1 MTLKGFKSFAN
12 TVHMSL
18 EPGVT
23 CVVGPNGSGK
33 SNVVDALAWVMG
45 EQGAKNLRGS
55 QMSDVIFAGTKT
67 KAPLGRAEVQLTID
81 NSDGALPIEYSEVTI
96 SRTMFRAGGS
106 EYAINGTSVRLLDI
120 QELLS
125 DTGMGREMHV
135 IVGQGQLDRILS
147 ASELERRAFIE
158 EAAGVLKHR
167 QRKDRALKKL
177 ENLAVNLSRVQDL
190 TNEVAKRLGP
200 LGKQAEA
207 ARKAARVQAELADAT
222 ARLIADAVAQ
232 NKEKA
237 GSQTASKEQIS
248 AQLADLETRLQELNT
263 KLTGTKSSFDE
274 VSPQLEKLTQTWAEL
289 STLAERLESLANQ
302 ARERA
307 NALKETAELTRTAD
321 TTELEKRL
329 EKTHAEISEK
339 QAAVAKAEEAL
350 TQTQTAEVQAKER
363 EFAVRSQIEK
373 LQRAQADRRETLER
387 LRGAVATAASLAE
400 DAVTN
405 LNRMEEALQAATQ
418 RESACA
424 EELSKVE
431 AELPPGVADGTLAA
445 REEELATAV
454 ATIQEKVAQLAQEL
468 GDAREEA
475 AIWEAK
481 REVLAKTLQPQD
493 AAGAVAKAEL
503 SGINAALLETIL
515 VESGW
520 EDAIG
525 AVFGQWSKALLTAG
539 VESAADALRFVRQQS
554 AGQVHLL
561 VADAAGTLAGAQK
574 PESLEKAELPAGARW
589 ARELVHARKG
599 QSLPPVVAT
608 LLAGVAA
615 CQDLSEA
622 RDLVLTGGVT
632 AAVTQVGDFLSATR
646 IVGGGDPE
654 AGILRRATEYD
665 EAVSQSEAAA
675 AAADQADS
683 ELAQAKTEL
692 VAAQEKYDAAAA
704 QLKAQDAAAAAAAAA
719 VAAAKAKRG
728 AAQAEVE
735 RAGKHLEQARAETE
749 KRQESLKQAQ
759 ETLDASLKVQ
769 DETGDE
775 EPDFSAELQAAIEAV
790 SAAQTAKSDAHI
802 AAHVAR
808 QELESLES
816 RAASLQ
822 RNIAAEKAAA
832 QAAASR
838 ALVRERRRKRSVYVM
853 EQAES
858 AQQLA
863 HAAAARAQA
872 QRQASTASREQLQ
885 TEMETLR
892 AAVDDL
898 SRQRTDLKDASMRD
912 EVALAEVNSKLAR
925 LLEQAQQECGLDET
939 TLLAQY
945 GPHNLVPVFD
955 EAGETI
961 EHVPFVR
968 EEQVE
973 RKAHAQTELKRI
985 GKVNPL
991 ALQEH
996 EALVARHKFL
1006 ADQLADLKKS
1016 RDDLMNVVAEVDRQ
1030 VEEVFGKAFADVCAA
1045 FKDIFQVLFPGGE
1058 GKLTLSN
1065 PKDLLNTGIE
1075 IEARPAGKNVKRMSL
1090 LSGGE
1095 RSLAALA
1102 FLFAIFQARP
1112 SPFYVLD
1119 EVEAALDDV
1128 NLSRLLGVFEI
1139 LRENSQLIIITHH
1152 KRTMEIADALYGV
1165 TMKEGTTA
1173 VISQRLVKS
1182 PSEGEGPILQ
1192 STGVN

>member
-1 MTLKGFKSFAN
+1 MYLKSLTLKGFKSFAN
-12 TVHMSL
+12 TVHMNL

-67 KAPLGRAEVQLTID
+67 KTPLGRAEVQLTID
-81 NSDGALPIEYSEVTI
+81 NTDGALPIEYSEVTI

-106 EYAINGTSVRLLDI
+106 EYAINGTPVRLLDI

-177 ENLAVNLSRVQDL
+177 ESLAVNLSRVQDL
-190 TNEVAKRLGP
+190 TSEVAKRLGP

-248 AQLADLETRLQELNT
+248 AQIADLEARLQGANT
-263 KLTGTKSSFDE
+263 KLNAAKSSFDE
-274 VSPQLEKLTQTWAEL
+274 VSPELEKLTQTWAEL
-289 STLAERLESLANQ
+289 STLAERLEALENQ

-307 NALKETAELTRTAD
+307 NALRETAELTRTAD
-321 TTELEKRL
+321 TSELEKRL
-329 EKTHAEISEK
+329 EKTREEISEK
-339 QAAVAKAEEAL
+339 QVAVAKADDAV
-350 TQTQTAEVQAKER
+350 TQTQAAEERAKER
-363 EFAVRSQIEK
+363 EVAVRSQMEK

-400 DAVTN
+400 EAAGN
-405 LNRMEEALQAATQ
+405 LSRMEEALQAAAQ
-418 RESACA
+418 RETVCA
-424 EELSKVE
+424 QELSKVE

-445 REEELATAV
+445 REEKFAAAV
-454 ATIQEKVAQLAQEL
+454 ATIQAKVSQLSTEL
-468 GDAREEA
+468 GEAREEA
-475 AIWEAK
+475 AFWEAK
-481 REVLAKTLQPQD
+481 REVLAKTLQPED
-493 AAGAVAKAEL
+493 AAGAVAKAGL
-503 SGINAALLETIL
+503 SGVSAALLETIL

-525 AVFGQWSKALLTAG
+525 AVFGKWSKALLTSG

-561 VADAAGTLAGAQK
+561 VADGVGTPLGARNTA
-574 PESLEKAELPAGARW
+574 SLEKAKLPDGVCW
-589 ARELVHARKG
+589 AKDLVSARKG
-599 QSLPPVVAT
+599 KTLPPVVVA
-608 LLAGVAA
+608 LLTGVAA
-615 CQDLSEA
+615 CPDLSEA
-622 RDLVLTGGVT
+622 RDLVLTGEVA
-632 AAVTQVGDFLSATR
+632 AAVTQAGDFLSATR
-646 IVGGGDPE
+646 IVGGGDPD
-654 AGILRRATEYD
+654 AGILRRASEYD
-665 EAVSQSEAAA
+665 EAAAQAEAAA
-675 AAADQADS
+675 AAADKADGQ
-683 ELAQAKTEL
+683 LAQAKTEL
-692 VAAQEKYDAAAA
+692 AAAQEEYDEAAA
-704 QLKAQDAAAAAAAAA
+704 QLKAQDAAAAAATAA

-749 KRQESLKQAQ
+749 KRQAALREAQ
-759 ETLDASLKVQ
+759 ETLDASLKAQ
-769 DETGDE
+769 DAGTDD
-775 EPDFSAELQAAIEAV
+775 EPDFSAELQAAMEAL
-790 SAAQTAKSDAHI
+790 STAQTAKSDAHI
-802 AAHVAR
+802 AAHLAR

-853 EQAES
+853 EQAEA
-858 AQQLA
+858 AQRLA
-863 HAAAARAQA
+863 HAAAASAQA
-872 QRQASTASREQLQ
+872 QRQASTVSREQLQ

-939 TLLAQY
+939 TLLTQY

-955 EAGETI
+955 ETGETI

-968 EEQVE
+968 VEQVE
-973 RKAHAQTELKRI
+973 RKAQAQTELKRI

-1006 ADQLADLKKS
+1006 ADQVADLNKS
-1016 RDDLMNVVAEVDRQ
+1016 REDLMNVVAEVDRQ
-1030 VEEVFGKAFADVCAA
+1030 VEDVFGKAFADVCAA
-1045 FKDIFQVLFPGGE
+1045 FTDIFQVLFPGGE
-1058 GKLTLSN
+1058 GRLTLNN

-1173 VISQRLVKS
+1173 VISQRLVKT
-1182 PSEGEGPILQ
+1182 PGENEESIP
-1192 STGVN
+1192 

>member
-1 MTLKGFKSFAN
+1 MYLKSLTLKGFKSFAN
-12 TVHMSL
+12 TVHMNL

-81 NSDGALPIEYSEVTI
+81 NTDGALPIEYSEVTI

-106 EYAINGTSVRLLDI
+106 EYAINGTPVRLLDI

-177 ENLAVNLSRVQDL
+177 DNLAVNLSRVQDL
-190 TNEVAKRLGP
+190 TSEVAKRLGP

-248 AQLADLETRLQELNT
+248 AQISDLEARLQGVNT
-263 KLTGTKSSFDE
+263 KLNAAKSSFDE
-274 VSPQLEKLTQTWAEL
+274 VSPELEKLTQTWAEL
-289 STLAERLESLANQ
+289 STLAERLEALANQ

-307 NALKETAELTRTAD
+307 NALRETAELTRTAD
-321 TTELEKRL
+321 TSELEKRL
-329 EKTHAEISEK
+329 DKTREEISEK
-339 QAAVAKAEEAL
+339 QAAAAKADDAV
-350 TQTQTAEVQAKER
+350 TQTQAAEERAKER
-363 EFAVRSQIEK
+363 EVAVRSQMEK

-387 LRGAVATAASLAE
+387 LRGAVSTAASLAE
-400 DAVTN
+400 EAAGN
-405 LNRMEEALQAATQ
+405 LSRMEDALQAAAQ
-418 RESACA
+418 RETACA
-424 EELSKVE
+424 QELSKVE

-445 REEELATAV
+445 REEKLAAAV
-454 ATIQEKVAQLAQEL
+454 ATIQAKVSELSTEL
-468 GDAREEA
+468 GEAREEA
-475 AIWEAK
+475 AFWEAK
-481 REVLAKTLQPQD
+481 REVLAKTLQPED
-493 AAGAVAKAEL
+493 AAGAVAKAGL
-503 SGINAALLETIL
+503 SGVSAALLETIL
-515 VESGW
+515 VQAGW

-525 AVFGQWSKALLTAG
+525 AVFGKWSKALLTSG

-561 VADAAGTLAGAQK
+561 VADGVGTPFGARNTA
-574 PESLEKAELPAGARW
+574 SLEKAKLPDGVCW
-589 ARELVHARKG
+589 AKDLVSARKG
-599 QSLPPVVAT
+599 KTLPPVVAA
-608 LLAGVAA
+608 LLTGVAA
-615 CQDLSEA
+615 CPDLSEA
-622 RDLVLTGGVT
+622 RDLVLNGEVA
-632 AAVTQVGDFLSATR
+632 AAVTQAGDFLSATR
-646 IVGGGDPE
+646 IVGGGDPD
-654 AGILRRATEYD
+654 AGILRRASEYD
-665 EAVSQSEAAA
+665 EAAAQAEAAA
-675 AAADQADS
+675 AAADKADGQ
-683 ELAQAKTEL
+683 LAQAKTEL
-692 VAAQEKYDAAAA
+692 AAAQEEYDAAAA
-704 QLKAQDAAAAAAAAA
+704 QLKAQDAAAAAATAA

-749 KRQESLKQAQ
+749 KRQAALHEAQ
-759 ETLDASLKVQ
+759 ETLDASLKAQ
-769 DETGDE
+769 EDGTDD
-775 EPDFSAELQAAIEAV
+775 EPDFSAELQAAMEAL
-790 SAAQTAKSDAHI
+790 STAQIAKSDARI
-802 AAHVAR
+802 AAHLAR

-853 EQAES
+853 EQAEA
-858 AQQLA
+858 AQRLA
-863 HAAAARAQA
+863 HAAAASAQA

-939 TLLAQY
+939 TLLTQY

-968 EEQVE
+968 VEQVE
-973 RKAHAQTELKRI
+973 RKAQAQTELKRI

-1006 ADQLADLKKS
+1006 ADQVADLNKS
-1016 RDDLMNVVAEVDRQ
+1016 REDLMNVVAEVDRQ
-1030 VEEVFGKAFADVCAA
+1030 VEDVFGKAFADVCAA
-1045 FKDIFQVLFPGGE
+1045 FTDIFQVLFPGGE
-1058 GKLTLSN
+1058 GRLTLSD
-1065 PKDLLNTGIE
+1065 PRDLLNTGIE

-1173 VISQRLVKS
+1173 VISQRLVKT
-1182 PSEGEGPILQ
+1182 PGENEESIP
-1192 STGVN
+1192 

>member
-1 MTLKGFKSFAN
+1 MYLKSLTLKGFKSFAN
-12 TVHMSL
+12 TVHMNL

-81 NSDGALPIEYSEVTI
+81 NTDGALPIEYSEVTI

-106 EYAINGTSVRLLDI
+106 EYAINGTPVRLLDI

-177 ENLAVNLSRVQDL
+177 ESLAVNLSRVQDL
-190 TNEVAKRLGP
+190 TSEVAKRLGP

-248 AQLADLETRLQELNT
+248 AQIADLEARLQGVNT
-263 KLTGTKSSFDE
+263 KLNAAKSSFDE
-274 VSPQLEKLTQTWAEL
+274 VSPELEKLTQTWAEL
-289 STLAERLESLANQ
+289 STLAERLEALANQ

-307 NALKETAELTRTAD
+307 NALRETAELTRTAD
-321 TTELEKRL
+321 TSELEKRL
-329 EKTHAEISEK
+329 DKTREEISEK
-339 QAAVAKAEEAL
+339 QAAAAKADDAV
-350 TQTQTAEVQAKER
+350 TQTQAAEERAKER
-363 EFAVRSQIEK
+363 EVAVRSQMEK

-387 LRGAVATAASLAE
+387 LRGAVSTAASLAE
-400 DAVTN
+400 EAAGN
-405 LNRMEEALQAATQ
+405 LSRMEDALQAAAQ
-418 RESACA
+418 RETACA
-424 EELSKVE
+424 QELSKVE

-445 REEELATAV
+445 REEKLAAAV
-454 ATIQEKVAQLAQEL
+454 ATIQAKVSQLSTEL
-468 GDAREEA
+468 GEAREEA
-475 AIWEAK
+475 AFWEAK
-481 REVLAKTLQPQD
+481 REVLAKTLQPED
-493 AAGAVAKAEL
+493 AAGAVAKAGL
-503 SGINAALLETIL
+503 SGVNAALLETIL
-515 VESGW
+515 VQAGW

-525 AVFGQWSKALLTAG
+525 AVFGKWSKALLTSG

-561 VADAAGTLAGAQK
+561 VADGVGTPFGTRNTT
-574 PESLEKAELPAGARW
+574 SLEKAKLPDGVCW
-589 ARELVHARKG
+589 AKDLVSARKG
-599 QSLPPVVAT
+599 KTLPPVVAA
-608 LLAGVAA
+608 LLTGVAA
-615 CQDLSEA
+615 CPDLSEA
-622 RDLVLTGGVT
+622 RDLVLTGEVA
-632 AAVTQVGDFLSATR
+632 AAVTQAGDFLSATR
-646 IVGGGDPE
+646 IVGGGDPD
-654 AGILRRATEYD
+654 AGILRRASEYD
-665 EAVSQSEAAA
+665 EAAAQAEAAA
-675 AAADQADS
+675 AAADKADGQ
-683 ELAQAKTEL
+683 LAQAKTEL
-692 VAAQEKYDAAAA
+692 AAAQEEYDAAAA
-704 QLKAQDAAAAAAAAA
+704 QLKAQDAAAAAATAA

-749 KRQESLKQAQ
+749 KRQAALHEAQ
-759 ETLDASLKVQ
+759 ETLDASLKAQ
-769 DETGDE
+769 EDGTDD
-775 EPDFSAELQAAIEAV
+775 EPDFSAELQAAMEAL
-790 SAAQTAKSDAHI
+790 STAQTAKSDAHI
-802 AAHVAR
+802 AAHLAR

-853 EQAES
+853 EQAEA
-858 AQQLA
+858 AQRLA
-863 HAAAARAQA
+863 HAAAASAQA

-939 TLLAQY
+939 TLLTQY

-968 EEQVE
+968 VEQVE
-973 RKAHAQTELKRI
+973 RKAQAQTELKRI

-1006 ADQLADLKKS
+1006 ADQVADLNKS
-1016 RDDLMNVVAEVDRQ
+1016 REDLMNVVAEVDRQ
-1030 VEEVFGKAFADVCAA
+1030 VEDVFGKAFSDVCAA
-1045 FKDIFQVLFPGGE
+1045 FTDIFQVLFPGGE
-1058 GKLTLSN
+1058 GRLTLSD
-1065 PKDLLNTGIE
+1065 PRDLLNTGIE

-1173 VISQRLVKS
+1173 VISQRLVKT
-1182 PSEGEGPILQ
+1182 PGENEESIP
-1192 STGVN
+1192 

>member
-1 MTLKGFKSFAN
+1 MYLKSLTLKGFKSFAN

-81 NSDGALPIEYSEVTI
+81 NTDGALPIEYSEVTI
-96 SRTMFRAGGS
+96 SRTMFRTGGS
-106 EYAINGTSVRLLDI
+106 DYAINGTPVRLLDI

-177 ENLAVNLSRVQDL
+177 ESLAVNLSRVQDL

-248 AQLADLETRLQELNT
+248 EKIAELETHLQEVNT
-263 KLTGTKSSFDE
+263 KLNAAKSSFDQVNPE
-274 VSPQLEKLTQTWAEL
+274 LEKLIQTWAEL
-289 STLAERLESLANQ
+289 STLAQRLESLANQ

-307 NALKETAELTRTAD
+307 SALQETAELTRSAD
-321 TTELEKRL
+321 TAELEKRL
-329 EKTHAEISEK
+329 EKTREEITEK
-339 QAAVAKAEEAL
+339 QVAVAKADEAV
-350 TQTQTAEVQAKER
+350 TQTQADEVRAKER

-373 LQRAQADRRETLER
+373 VQRARADRRETLER
-387 LRGAVATAASLAE
+387 LRGTVTTAASLAE
-400 DAVTN
+400 EAAGN
-405 LNRMEEALQAATQ
+405 LNRMEEALQAAAQ
-418 RESACA
+418 RETACA
-424 EELSKVE
+424 QELSKVE
-431 AELPPGVADGTLAA
+431 AELPPGMADGTLAA
-445 REEELATAV
+445 REEKLATTV
-454 ATIQEKVAQLAQEL
+454 ATIQEKVSQLTKEL
-468 GDAREEA
+468 GEAREEA
-475 AIWEAK
+475 AFWEAK
-481 REVLAKTLQPQD
+481 REVLAKTLQPED
-493 AAGAVAKAEL
+493 AAGAVVKAGL
-503 SGINAALLETIL
+503 SGVNAALLETIL

-525 AVFGQWSKALLTAG
+525 AVFGQWSKALLTSG

-561 VADAAGTLAGAQK
+561 IEDGLETPLGAQ
-574 PESLEKAELPAGARW
+574 STDGLDKAKLPAGTRW
-589 ARELVHARKG
+589 ARELVNARKG
-599 QSLPPVVAT
+599 NTLPPVVAT
-608 LLAGVAA
+608 LLAGVVA
-615 CQDLSEA
+615 CPDLSEA
-622 RDLVLTGGVT
+622 RDLVLTGKVS
-632 AAVTQVGDFLSATR
+632 AAVTQAGDFLSSTR
-646 IVGGGDPE
+646 IVGGGDPD
-654 AGILRRATEYD
+654 AGILRRASEYD
-665 EAVSQSEAAA
+665 EAATQAEAAA
-675 AAADQADS
+675 AAADKADC

-692 VAAQEKYDAAAA
+692 AAAQEEYDAAAV

-719 VAAAKAKRG
+719 VAAARAKHG

-735 RAGKHLEQARAETE
+735 RGGKQLEQARAEME
-749 KRQESLKQAQ
+749 KRQAALNQAQ
-759 ETLDASLKVQ
+759 ETLEASLKDQ
-769 DETGDE
+769 DEAGE
-775 EPDFSAELQAAIEAV
+775 EDPDYSAELQAAIEVV
-790 SAAQTAKSDAHI
+790 SIAQSAKSDAHI

-853 EQAES
+853 EQAEA

-863 HAAAARAQA
+863 QVAVSNAQA
-872 QRQASTASREQLQ
+872 QRQAGTASREQLQ
-885 TEMETLR
+885 TEIETLR

-925 LLEQAQQECGLDET
+925 LLEQAQQECGLDES
-939 TLLAQY
+939 TLLAEY

-955 EAGETI
+955 ETGETI

-968 EEQVE
+968 AEQVE
-973 RKAHAQTELKRI
+973 RKAQAQTELKRI

-1016 RDDLMNVVAEVDRQ
+1016 RDDLLNVVAEVDRQ
-1030 VEEVFGKAFADVCAA
+1030 VEDVFGKAFADVCAA

-1058 GKLTLSN
+1058 GRLTLSN

-1173 VISQRLVKS
+1173 VISQRLVKK
-1182 PSEGEGPILQ
+1182 PGEIE
-1192 STGVN
+1192 

>member
-1 MTLKGFKSFAN
+1 MYLKSLTLKGFKSFAN
-12 TVHMSL
+12 TVHMNL

-81 NSDGALPIEYSEVTI
+81 NTDGALPIEYSEVTI

-106 EYAINGTSVRLLDI
+106 EYAINGTPVRLLDI

-177 ENLAVNLSRVQDL
+177 ESLAVNLSRVQDL
-190 TNEVAKRLGP
+190 TSEVAKRLGP

-248 AQLADLETRLQELNT
+248 AQIVDLEARLQGVNT
-263 KLTGTKSSFDE
+263 KLNAAKSSFDE
-274 VSPQLEKLTQTWAEL
+274 VSPELEKLTQTWAEL
-289 STLAERLESLANQ
+289 STLAERLEALANQ

-307 NALKETAELTRTAD
+307 NALRETAELTRTAD
-321 TTELEKRL
+321 TSELEKRL
-329 EKTHAEISEK
+329 DKTREEISEK
-339 QAAVAKAEEAL
+339 QAAAAKADDAV
-350 TQTQTAEVQAKER
+350 TQTQAAEERAKER
-363 EFAVRSQIEK
+363 EVAVRSQIEK

-400 DAVTN
+400 EAAGN
-405 LNRMEEALQAATQ
+405 LSRMEEALQAAAQ
-418 RESACA
+418 RETACA
-424 EELSKVE
+424 QELSKVE

-445 REEELATAV
+445 REEKLAAAV
-454 ATIQEKVAQLAQEL
+454 ATIQAKVSQLSTEL
-468 GDAREEA
+468 GEAREEA
-475 AIWEAK
+475 AFWEAK
-481 REVLAKTLQPQD
+481 REVLAKTLQPED
-493 AAGAVAKAEL
+493 AAGAVAKAGL
-503 SGINAALLETIL
+503 SGVSAALLETIL
-515 VESGW
+515 VQAGW

-525 AVFGQWSKALLTAG
+525 AVFGKWSKALLTSG

-561 VADAAGTLAGAQK
+561 VADGVGTPFGARTTA
-574 PESLEKAELPAGARW
+574 SLENAKLPDGVCW
-589 ARELVHARKG
+589 AKDLVSARKG
-599 QSLPPVVAT
+599 KTLPPVVAA
-608 LLAGVAA
+608 LLTGVAA
-615 CQDLSEA
+615 CPDLSEA
-622 RDLVLTGGVT
+622 RDLVLNGEVA
-632 AAVTQVGDFLSATR
+632 AAVTQAGDFLSATR
-646 IVGGGDPE
+646 IVGGGDPD
-654 AGILRRATEYD
+654 AGILRRASEYD
-665 EAVSQSEAAA
+665 EAAAQAEAAA
-675 AAADQADS
+675 AAADKADGQ
-683 ELAQAKTEL
+683 LAQAKTEL
-692 VAAQEKYDAAAA
+692 AAAQEEYDAAAA
-704 QLKAQDAAAAAAAAA
+704 QLKAQDAAAAAATAA

-749 KRQESLKQAQ
+749 KRQAALHEAQ
-759 ETLDASLKVQ
+759 ETLDASLKAQ
-769 DETGDE
+769 DTGTDD
-775 EPDFSAELQAAIEAV
+775 EPDFSTELQAAMEAV
-790 SAAQTAKSDAHI
+790 STAQTAKSDAHI
-802 AAHVAR
+802 AAHLAR

-853 EQAES
+853 EQAEA
-858 AQQLA
+858 AQRLA
-863 HAAAARAQA
+863 HAAAASAQA

-939 TLLAQY
+939 TLLTQY

-968 EEQVE
+968 VEQVE
-973 RKAHAQTELKRI
+973 RKAQAQTELKRI

-1006 ADQLADLKKS
+1006 ADQVADLNKS
-1016 RDDLMNVVAEVDRQ
+1016 REDLMNVVAEVDRQ
-1030 VEEVFGKAFADVCAA
+1030 VEDVFGKAFADVRAA
-1045 FKDIFQVLFPGGE
+1045 FTDIFQVLFPGGE
-1058 GKLTLSN
+1058 GRLTLSD
-1065 PKDLLNTGIE
+1065 PRDLLNTGIE

-1173 VISQRLVKS
+1173 VISQRLVKT
-1182 PSEGEGPILQ
+1182 PGENEESIP
-1192 STGVN
+1192 

>member
-1 MTLKGFKSFAN
+1 MYLKSLTLKGFKSFAN

-81 NSDGALPIEYSEVTI
+81 NTDGALPIEYSEVTI

-106 EYAINGTSVRLLDI
+106 EYAINGTPVRLLDI

-177 ENLAVNLSRVQDL
+177 ESLAVNLSRVQDL
-190 TNEVAKRLGP
+190 TSEVAKRLGP

-248 AQLADLETRLQELNT
+248 AQIADLEARLQGVNT
-263 KLTGTKSSFDE
+263 KLNAAKSSFDE
-274 VSPQLEKLTQTWAEL
+274 VSPELEKLTQTWAEL
-289 STLAERLESLANQ
+289 STLAERLEALENQ

-307 NALKETAELTRTAD
+307 NALTETAELTRTAD
-321 TTELEKRL
+321 TSELEKRL
-329 EKTHAEISEK
+329 DKTREEISEK
-339 QAAVAKAEEAL
+339 QAVAAKADDAV
-350 TQTQTAEVQAKER
+350 TQTQAAEERAKER
-363 EFAVRSQIEK
+363 EVAVRSQMEK

-400 DAVTN
+400 EAAGN
-405 LNRMEEALQAATQ
+405 LSRMEEALQAAAQ
-418 RESACA
+418 RETVCA
-424 EELSKVE
+424 QELSKVE

-445 REEELATAV
+445 REEKLAAAV
-454 ATIQEKVAQLAQEL
+454 ATIQAKVSQLSTEL
-468 GDAREEA
+468 GEAREEA
-475 AIWEAK
+475 AFWEAK
-481 REVLAKTLQPQD
+481 REVLAKTLQPED
-493 AAGAVAKAEL
+493 AAGAVAKAGL
-503 SGINAALLETIL
+503 SGVSAALLETIL
-515 VESGW
+515 VQAGW

-525 AVFGQWSKALLTAG
+525 AVFGKWSKALLTSG

-561 VADAAGTLAGAQK
+561 VADGVGTPFGARNTA
-574 PESLEKAELPAGARW
+574 SLEKVKLPDGVCW
-589 ARELVHARKG
+589 AKDLVSARKG
-599 QSLPPVVAT
+599 KTLPPVVVA
-608 LLAGVAA
+608 LLTGVAA
-615 CQDLSEA
+615 CPDLSEA
-622 RDLVLTGGVT
+622 RDLVLTGEVA
-632 AAVTQVGDFLSATR
+632 AAVTQAGDFLSATR
-646 IVGGGDPE
+646 IVGGGDPD
-654 AGILRRATEYD
+654 AGILRRASEYD
-665 EAVSQSEAAA
+665 EAAAQAEAAA
-675 AAADQADS
+675 AAADKADGQ
-683 ELAQAKTEL
+683 LAQAKTEL
-692 VAAQEKYDAAAA
+692 AAAQEEYDAAAA
-704 QLKAQDAAAAAAAAA
+704 QLKAQDAAAAAATAA

-735 RAGKHLEQARAETE
+735 RAGKHLEQAHAETE
-749 KRQESLKQAQ
+749 KRQAALHEAQ
-759 ETLDASLKVQ
+759 EALDASLKAQ
-769 DETGDE
+769 DAVTND
-775 EPDFSAELQAAIEAV
+775 EPDFSAELQAAMEAV
-790 SAAQTAKSDAHI
+790 STAQTAKSDAHI
-802 AAHVAR
+802 AAHLAR

-853 EQAES
+853 EQAEA
-858 AQQLA
+858 AQRLA
-863 HAAAARAQA
+863 HAAAASAQA
-872 QRQASTASREQLQ
+872 QRQASSASREQLQ

-939 TLLAQY
+939 TLLTQY

-955 EAGETI
+955 ETGETI

-968 EEQVE
+968 VEQVE
-973 RKAHAQTELKRI
+973 RKAQAQTELKRI

-1006 ADQLADLKKS
+1006 ADQVADLNKS
-1016 RDDLMNVVAEVDRQ
+1016 REDLMNVVAEVDRQ
-1030 VEEVFGKAFADVCAA
+1030 VEDVFGKAFADVCAA
-1045 FKDIFQVLFPGGE
+1045 FTDIFQVLFPGGE
-1058 GKLTLSN
+1058 GRLTLSD
-1065 PKDLLNTGIE
+1065 PRDLLNTGIE

-1173 VISQRLVKS
+1173 VISQRLVKT
-1182 PSEGEGPILQ
+1182 PGENEESIP
-1192 STGVN
+1192 

>member
-1 MTLKGFKSFAN
+1 MYLKSLTLKGFKSFAN
-12 TVHMSL
+12 TVHMNL

-81 NSDGALPIEYSEVTI
+81 NTDGALPIEYSEVTI

-106 EYAINGTSVRLLDI
+106 EYAINGTPVRLLDI

-177 ENLAVNLSRVQDL
+177 ESLAVNLSRVQDL
-190 TNEVAKRLGP
+190 TSEVAKRLGP

-248 AQLADLETRLQELNT
+248 AQISDLEARLQGVNT
-263 KLTGTKSSFDE
+263 KLNAAKSSFDE
-274 VSPQLEKLTQTWAEL
+274 VSPELEKLTQTWAEL
-289 STLAERLESLANQ
+289 STLAERLEALANQ

-307 NALKETAELTRTAD
+307 NALRETAELTRTAD
-321 TTELEKRL
+321 TSELEKRL
-329 EKTHAEISEK
+329 DKTREEISEK
-339 QAAVAKAEEAL
+339 QAAAAKADDAV
-350 TQTQTAEVQAKER
+350 TQTQAAEERAKER
-363 EFAVRSQIEK
+363 EVAVRSQMEK

-387 LRGAVATAASLAE
+387 LRGAVSTAASLAE
-400 DAVTN
+400 EAAGN
-405 LNRMEEALQAATQ
+405 LSRMEDALQAAAQ
-418 RESACA
+418 RETACA
-424 EELSKVE
+424 QELSKVE

-445 REEELATAV
+445 REEKLAAAV
-454 ATIQEKVAQLAQEL
+454 ATIQAKVSELSTEL
-468 GDAREEA
+468 GEAREEA
-475 AIWEAK
+475 AFWEAK
-481 REVLAKTLQPQD
+481 REVLAKTLQPED
-493 AAGAVAKAEL
+493 AAGAVAKAGL
-503 SGINAALLETIL
+503 SGVSAALLETIL
-515 VESGW
+515 VQAGW

-525 AVFGQWSKALLTAG
+525 AVFGKWSKALLTSG

-561 VADAAGTLAGAQK
+561 VADGVGTPFGARNTA
-574 PESLEKAELPAGARW
+574 SLEKAKLPDGVCW
-589 ARELVHARKG
+589 AKDLVSARKG
-599 QSLPPVVAT
+599 KTLPPVVAA
-608 LLAGVAA
+608 LLTGVAA
-615 CQDLSEA
+615 CPDLSEA
-622 RDLVLTGGVT
+622 RDLVLNGEVA
-632 AAVTQVGDFLSATR
+632 AAVTQAGDFLSATR
-646 IVGGGDPE
+646 IVGGGDPD
-654 AGILRRATEYD
+654 AGILRRASEYD
-665 EAVSQSEAAA
+665 EAAAQAEAAA
-675 AAADQADS
+675 AAADKADGQ
-683 ELAQAKTEL
+683 LAQAKTEL
-692 VAAQEKYDAAAA
+692 AAAQEEYDAAAA
-704 QLKAQDAAAAAAAAA
+704 QLKAQDAAAAAATAA

-749 KRQESLKQAQ
+749 KRQAALHEAQ
-759 ETLDASLKVQ
+759 ETLDASLKAQ
-769 DETGDE
+769 EDGTDD
-775 EPDFSAELQAAIEAV
+775 EPDFSAELQAAMEAL
-790 SAAQTAKSDAHI
+790 STAQIAKSDARI
-802 AAHVAR
+802 AAHLAR

-853 EQAES
+853 EQAEA
-858 AQQLA
+858 AQRLA
-863 HAAAARAQA
+863 HAAAASAQA

-939 TLLAQY
+939 TLLTQY

-968 EEQVE
+968 VEQVE
-973 RKAHAQTELKRI
+973 RKAQAQTELKRI

-1006 ADQLADLKKS
+1006 ADQVADLNKS
-1016 RDDLMNVVAEVDRQ
+1016 REDLMNVVAEVDRQ
-1030 VEEVFGKAFADVCAA
+1030 VEDVFGKAFADVRAA
-1045 FKDIFQVLFPGGE
+1045 FTDIFQVLFPGGE
-1058 GKLTLSN
+1058 GRLTLSD
-1065 PKDLLNTGIE
+1065 PRDLLNTGIE

-1173 VISQRLVKS
+1173 VISQRLVKT
-1182 PSEGEGPILQ
+1182 PGENEESIP
-1192 STGVN
+1192 

>member
-1 MTLKGFKSFAN
+1 MYLKSLTLKGFKSFAN
-12 TVHMSL
+12 TVHMNL

-81 NSDGALPIEYSEVTI
+81 NTDGALPIEYSEVTI

-106 EYAINGTSVRLLDI
+106 EYAINGTPVRLLDI

-177 ENLAVNLSRVQDL
+177 ESLAVNLSRVQDL
-190 TNEVAKRLGP
+190 TSEVAKRLGP

-248 AQLADLETRLQELNT
+248 AQIADLEARLQGVNT
-263 KLTGTKSSFDE
+263 KLNAAKSSFDE
-274 VSPQLEKLTQTWAEL
+274 VSPELEKLTQTWAEL
-289 STLAERLESLANQ
+289 STLAERLEALENQ

-307 NALKETAELTRTAD
+307 NALRETAELTRTAD
-321 TTELEKRL
+321 TSELEKRL
-329 EKTHAEISEK
+329 DKTREEISEK
-339 QAAVAKAEEAL
+339 QAAAVKADDAV
-350 TQTQTAEVQAKER
+350 TQTQAAEERAKER
-363 EFAVRSQIEK
+363 EVAVRSQMEK

-400 DAVTN
+400 EAAGN
-405 LNRMEEALQAATQ
+405 LSRMEEALQAAAQ
-418 RESACA
+418 RETACA
-424 EELSKVE
+424 QELSKVE

-445 REEELATAV
+445 REEKLAAAV
-454 ATIQEKVAQLAQEL
+454 ATIQAKVSQLSTEL
-468 GDAREEA
+468 GEAREEA
-475 AIWEAK
+475 AFWEAK
-481 REVLAKTLQPQD
+481 REVLAKTLQPED
-493 AAGAVAKAEL
+493 AAGAVANAGL
-503 SGINAALLETIL
+503 SGVSAALLETIL
-515 VESGW
+515 VQAGW

-525 AVFGQWSKALLTAG
+525 AVFGKWSKALLTSG

-561 VADAAGTLAGAQK
+561 VADGVGTPFGARSTA
-574 PESLEKAELPAGARW
+574 SLEKVKLPDGVCW
-589 ARELVHARKG
+589 AKDLVSARKG
-599 QSLPPVVAT
+599 KTLPPVVVA
-608 LLAGVAA
+608 LLTGVAA
-615 CQDLSEA
+615 CPDLSEA
-622 RDLVLTGGVT
+622 RDLVLTGEVA
-632 AAVTQVGDFLSATR
+632 AAVTQAGDFLSATR
-646 IVGGGDPE
+646 IVGGGDPD
-654 AGILRRATEYD
+654 AGILRRASEYD
-665 EAVSQSEAAA
+665 EAAAQAEAAA
-675 AAADQADS
+675 TAADKADGQ
-683 ELAQAKTEL
+683 LAQAKTEL
-692 VAAQEKYDAAAA
+692 AAAQEEYDAAAA
-704 QLKAQDAAAAAAAAA
+704 QLKAQDAAAAAATAA

-749 KRQESLKQAQ
+749 KRQAALHEAQ
-759 ETLDASLKVQ
+759 EALDASLKAQ
-769 DETGDE
+769 DAVTND
-775 EPDFSAELQAAIEAV
+775 EPDFSAELQAAMEAV
-790 SAAQTAKSDAHI
+790 STAQTAKSDAHI
-802 AAHVAR
+802 AAHLAR

-853 EQAES
+853 EQAEA
-858 AQQLA
+858 AQRLA
-863 HAAAARAQA
+863 HAAAASAQA
-872 QRQASTASREQLQ
+872 QRQASSASREQLQ

-939 TLLAQY
+939 TLLTQY

-955 EAGETI
+955 ETGETI

-968 EEQVE
+968 VEQVE
-973 RKAHAQTELKRI
+973 RKAQAQTELKRI

-1006 ADQLADLKKS
+1006 ADQVADLNKS
-1016 RDDLMNVVAEVDRQ
+1016 REDLMNVVAEVDRQ
-1030 VEEVFGKAFADVCAA
+1030 VEDVFGKAFADVCAA
-1045 FKDIFQVLFPGGE
+1045 FTDIFQVLFPGGE
-1058 GKLTLSN
+1058 GRLTLSD
-1065 PKDLLNTGIE
+1065 PRDLLNTGIE

-1173 VISQRLVKS
+1173 VISQRLVKT
-1182 PSEGEGPILQ
+1182 PGENEESIP
-1192 STGVN
+1192 

>member
-1 MTLKGFKSFAN
+1 MYLKSLTLKGFKSFAN
-12 TVHMSL
+12 TVHMNL

-55 QMSDVIFAGTKT
+55 QMSDVIFAGTRTKT
-67 KAPLGRAEVQLTID
+67 PLGRAEVQLTID
-81 NSDGALPIEYSEVTI
+81 NTDGALPIEYSEVTI

-106 EYAINGTSVRLLDI
+106 EYAINGTPVRLLDI

-177 ENLAVNLSRVQDL
+177 ESLAVNLSRVQDL
-190 TNEVAKRLGP
+190 TSEVAKRLGP

-248 AQLADLETRLQELNT
+248 AQIADLEARLQGVNT
-263 KLTGTKSSFDE
+263 KLNAAKSSFDE
-274 VSPQLEKLTQTWAEL
+274 VSPELEKLTQTWAEL
-289 STLAERLESLANQ
+289 STLAERLEALANQ

-307 NALKETAELTRTAD
+307 NALRETAELTRTAD
-321 TTELEKRL
+321 TSELEKRL
-329 EKTHAEISEK
+329 DKTREEISEK
-339 QAAVAKAEEAL
+339 QAAAAKADDAV
-350 TQTQTAEVQAKER
+350 TQTQAAEERAKER
-363 EFAVRSQIEK
+363 EVAVRSQMEK

-400 DAVTN
+400 EAAGN
-405 LNRMEEALQAATQ
+405 LSRMEEALQAAAQ
-418 RESACA
+418 RETACA
-424 EELSKVE
+424 QELSKVE

-445 REEELATAV
+445 REEKLAAAV
-454 ATIQEKVAQLAQEL
+454 ATIQAKVSQLSTEL
-468 GDAREEA
+468 GEAREEA
-475 AIWEAK
+475 AFWEAK
-481 REVLAKTLQPQD
+481 REVLAKTLQPED
-493 AAGAVAKAEL
+493 AAGAVAKAGL
-503 SGINAALLETIL
+503 SGVSAALLETIL
-515 VESGW
+515 VQAGW

-525 AVFGQWSKALLTAG
+525 AVFGKWSKALLTSG

-561 VADAAGTLAGAQK
+561 VADGVGTPLGTRNTA
-574 PESLEKAELPAGARW
+574 SLEKAKLPDGVCW
-589 ARELVHARKG
+589 AKDLVSARKG
-599 QSLPPVVAT
+599 KTLPPVVAA
-608 LLAGVAA
+608 LLTGVAA
-615 CQDLSEA
+615 CPDLSEA
-622 RDLVLTGGVT
+622 RDLVLNGEVA
-632 AAVTQVGDFLSATR
+632 AAVTQAGDFLSATR
-646 IVGGGDPE
+646 IVGGGDPD
-654 AGILRRATEYD
+654 AGILRRASEYD
-665 EAVSQSEAAA
+665 EAAAQAEAAA
-675 AAADQADS
+675 AAADKADGQ
-683 ELAQAKTEL
+683 LAQAKTEL
-692 VAAQEKYDAAAA
+692 AAAQEEYDAAVA
-704 QLKAQDAAAAAAAAA
+704 QLKAQDAAAAAATAA

-735 RAGKHLEQARAETE
+735 RAGKHLDQARAETE
-749 KRQESLKQAQ
+749 KRQAALHEAQ
-759 ETLDASLKVQ
+759 ETLDASLKAQ
-769 DETGDE
+769 EDGTDD
-775 EPDFSAELQAAIEAV
+775 EPDFSAELQAAMEAL
-790 SAAQTAKSDAHI
+790 STAQTAKSDAHI
-802 AAHVAR
+802 AAHLAR
-808 QELESLES
+808 QELVSLES

-853 EQAES
+853 EQAEA
-858 AQQLA
+858 AQRLA
-863 HAAAARAQA
+863 HAAAASAQA

-939 TLLAQY
+939 TLLTQY

-968 EEQVE
+968 VEQVE
-973 RKAHAQTELKRI
+973 RKAQAQTELKRI

-1006 ADQLADLKKS
+1006 ADQVADLNKS
-1016 RDDLMNVVAEVDRQ
+1016 REDLMNVVAEVDRQ
-1030 VEEVFGKAFADVCAA
+1030 VEDVFGKAFADVRAA
-1045 FKDIFQVLFPGGE
+1045 FTDIFQVLFPGGE
-1058 GKLTLSN
+1058 GRLTLSD
-1065 PKDLLNTGIE
+1065 PRDLLNTGIE

-1173 VISQRLVKS
+1173 VISQRLVKT
-1182 PSEGEGPILQ
+1182 PGENEESIP
-1192 STGVN
+1192 

>member
-1 MTLKGFKSFAN
+1 MYLKSLTLKGFKSFAN
-12 TVHMSL
+12 TVHMNL

-67 KAPLGRAEVQLTID
+67 KTPLGRAEVQLTID
-81 NSDGALPIEYSEVTI
+81 NTDGALPIEYSEVTI

-106 EYAINGTSVRLLDI
+106 EYAINGTPVRLLDI

-177 ENLAVNLSRVQDL
+177 ESLAVNLSRVQDL
-190 TNEVAKRLGP
+190 TSEVAKRLGP

-248 AQLADLETRLQELNT
+248 AQIADLEARLQGVNT
-263 KLTGTKSSFDE
+263 KLNAAKSSFDE
-274 VSPQLEKLTQTWAEL
+274 VSPELEKLTQTWAEL
-289 STLAERLESLANQ
+289 STLAERLEALENQ

-321 TTELEKRL
+321 TSELEKRL
-329 EKTHAEISEK
+329 DKTREEISEK
-339 QAAVAKAEEAL
+339 QAAAAKADDAV
-350 TQTQTAEVQAKER
+350 TQTQAAEERAKER
-363 EFAVRSQIEK
+363 EVAVRSQMEK

-400 DAVTN
+400 EAAGN
-405 LNRMEEALQAATQ
+405 LSRMEEALQAAAQ
-418 RESACA
+418 RETVCA
-424 EELSKVE
+424 QELSKVE

-445 REEELATAV
+445 REEKLAAAV
-454 ATIQEKVAQLAQEL
+454 ATIQAKVSQLSTEL
-468 GDAREEA
+468 GEAREEA
-475 AIWEAK
+475 AFWEAK
-481 REVLAKTLQPQD
+481 REVLAKTLQPED
-493 AAGAVAKAEL
+493 AAGAVAKAGL
-503 SGINAALLETIL
+503 SGVSAALLETIL
-515 VESGW
+515 VQAGW

-525 AVFGQWSKALLTAG
+525 AVFGKWSKALLTSG

-561 VADAAGTLAGAQK
+561 VADGVGTPLGTRNTA
-574 PESLEKAELPAGARW
+574 SLEKAKLPDGVCW
-589 ARELVHARKG
+589 AKDLVSARKG
-599 QSLPPVVAT
+599 KTLPPVVAA
-608 LLAGVAA
+608 LLTGVAA
-615 CQDLSEA
+615 CPDLSEA
-622 RDLVLTGGVT
+622 RDLVVNGEVA
-632 AAVTQVGDFLSATR
+632 AAVTQAGDFLSATR
-646 IVGGGDPE
+646 IVGGGDPD
-654 AGILRRATEYD
+654 AGILRRASEYD
-665 EAVSQSEAAA
+665 EAAAQAAAAA
-675 AAADQADS
+675 AAADKADGQ
-683 ELAQAKTEL
+683 LAQAKTEL
-692 VAAQEKYDAAAA
+692 AAAQEEYDAAAA
-704 QLKAQDAAAAAAAAA
+704 QLKAQDAAAAAATAA

-749 KRQESLKQAQ
+749 KRQAALHEAQ
-759 ETLDASLKVQ
+759 ETLDASLKAQ
-769 DETGDE
+769 EDGTDD
-775 EPDFSAELQAAIEAV
+775 EPDFSAELQAAMEAV
-790 SAAQTAKSDAHI
+790 STAQIAKSDAHI
-802 AAHVAR
+802 AAHLAR

-853 EQAES
+853 EQAEA
-858 AQQLA
+858 AQRLA
-863 HAAAARAQA
+863 HAAAASAQA

-939 TLLAQY
+939 TLLTQY

-968 EEQVE
+968 VEQVE
-973 RKAHAQTELKRI
+973 RKAQAQTELKRI

-1006 ADQLADLKKS
+1006 ADQVADLNKS
-1016 RDDLMNVVAEVDRQ
+1016 REDLMNVVAEVDRQ
-1030 VEEVFGKAFADVCAA
+1030 VEDVFGKAFADVRAA
-1045 FKDIFQVLFPGGE
+1045 FTDIFQVLFPGGE
-1058 GKLTLSN
+1058 GRLTLSD
-1065 PKDLLNTGIE
+1065 PRDLLNTGIE

-1173 VISQRLVKS
+1173 VISQRLVKT
-1182 PSEGEGPILQ
+1182 PGENEESIP
-1192 STGVN
+1192 

>member
-1 MTLKGFKSFAN
+1 MYLKSLTLKGFKSFAN

-81 NSDGALPIEYSEVTI
+81 NTDGALPIEYSEVTI

-106 EYAINGTSVRLLDI
+106 EYAINGTPVRLLDI

-177 ENLAVNLSRVQDL
+177 ESLAVNLSRVQDL
-190 TNEVAKRLGP
+190 TSEVAKRLGP

-248 AQLADLETRLQELNT
+248 AQIADLEARLQGVNT
-263 KLTGTKSSFDE
+263 KLNAAKSSFDE
-274 VSPQLEKLTQTWAEL
+274 VSPELEKLTQTWAEL
-289 STLAERLESLANQ
+289 STLAERLEALENQ

-307 NALKETAELTRTAD
+307 NALRETAELTRTAD
-321 TTELEKRL
+321 TSELEKRL
-329 EKTHAEISEK
+329 DKTREEISEK
-339 QAAVAKAEEAL
+339 QAAAVKADDAV
-350 TQTQTAEVQAKER
+350 TQTQAAEERAKEL
-363 EFAVRSQIEK
+363 EVAVRSQMEK

-400 DAVTN
+400 EAAGN
-405 LNRMEEALQAATQ
+405 LSRMEEALQAAAQ
-418 RESACA
+418 RETACA
-424 EELSKVE
+424 QELSKVE

-445 REEELATAV
+445 REEKLAAAV
-454 ATIQEKVAQLAQEL
+454 ATIQAKVSQLSTEL
-468 GDAREEA
+468 GEAREEA
-475 AIWEAK
+475 AFWEAK
-481 REVLAKTLQPQD
+481 REVLAKTLQPED
-493 AAGAVAKAEL
+493 AAGAVAKAGL
-503 SGINAALLETIL
+503 SGVSAALLETIL
-515 VESGW
+515 VQAGW

-525 AVFGQWSKALLTAG
+525 AVFGKWSKALLTSG

-561 VADAAGTLAGAQK
+561 VADGVGTPFGARNTA
-574 PESLEKAELPAGARW
+574 SLEKVKLPDGVCW
-589 ARELVHARKG
+589 AKDLVSARKG
-599 QSLPPVVAT
+599 KTLPPVVVA
-608 LLAGVAA
+608 LLTGVAA
-615 CQDLSEA
+615 CPDLSEA
-622 RDLVLTGGVT
+622 RDLVLTGEVA
-632 AAVTQVGDFLSATR
+632 AAVTQAGDFLSATR
-646 IVGGGDPE
+646 IVGGGDPD
-654 AGILRRATEYD
+654 AGILRRASEYD
-665 EAVSQSEAAA
+665 EAAAQAEAAA
-675 AAADQADS
+675 TAADKADGQ
-683 ELAQAKTEL
+683 LAQAKTEL
-692 VAAQEKYDAAAA
+692 AAAQEEYDAAAA
-704 QLKAQDAAAAAAAAA
+704 QLKAQDAAAAAATAA

-749 KRQESLKQAQ
+749 KRQAALHEAQ
-759 ETLDASLKVQ
+759 EALDASLKAQ
-769 DETGDE
+769 DAVTND
-775 EPDFSAELQAAIEAV
+775 EPDFSAELQAAMEAV
-790 SAAQTAKSDAHI
+790 STAQTAKSDAHI
-802 AAHVAR
+802 AAHLAR

-853 EQAES
+853 EQAEA
-858 AQQLA
+858 AQRLA
-863 HAAAARAQA
+863 HAAAASAQA
-872 QRQASTASREQLQ
+872 QRQASSASREQLQ

-939 TLLAQY
+939 TLLTQY

-955 EAGETI
+955 ETGETI

-968 EEQVE
+968 VEQVE
-973 RKAHAQTELKRI
+973 RKAQAQTELKRI

-1006 ADQLADLKKS
+1006 ADQVADLNKS
-1016 RDDLMNVVAEVDRQ
+1016 REDLMNVVAEVDRQ
-1030 VEEVFGKAFADVCAA
+1030 VEDVFGKAFADVCAA
-1045 FKDIFQVLFPGGE
+1045 FTDIFQVLFPGGE
-1058 GKLTLSN
+1058 GRLTLSD
-1065 PKDLLNTGIE
+1065 PRDLLNTGIE

-1173 VISQRLVKS
+1173 VISQRLVKT
-1182 PSEGEGPILQ
+1182 PGENEESIP
-1192 STGVN
+1192 

>member
-1 MTLKGFKSFAN
+1 MYLKSLTLKGFKSFAN

-81 NSDGALPIEYSEVTI
+81 NTDGALPIEYSEVTI

-106 EYAINGTSVRLLDI
+106 EYAINGTPVRLLDI

-177 ENLAVNLSRVQDL
+177 ESLAVNLSRVQDL
-190 TNEVAKRLGP
+190 TSEVAKRLGP

-248 AQLADLETRLQELNT
+248 AQIADLEARLQGVNT
-263 KLTGTKSSFDE
+263 KLNAAKSSFDE
-274 VSPQLEKLTQTWAEL
+274 VSPELEKLTQTWAEL
-289 STLAERLESLANQ
+289 STLAERLEALENQ

-307 NALKETAELTRTAD
+307 NALRETAELTRTAD
-321 TTELEKRL
+321 TSELEKRL
-329 EKTHAEISEK
+329 DKTREEISEK
-339 QAAVAKAEEAL
+339 QAAAVKADDAV
-350 TQTQTAEVQAKER
+350 TQTQAAEERAKER
-363 EFAVRSQIEK
+363 EVAVRSQMEK

-400 DAVTN
+400 EAAGN
-405 LNRMEEALQAATQ
+405 LSRMEEALQAAAQ
-418 RESACA
+418 RETACA
-424 EELSKVE
+424 QELSKVE

-445 REEELATAV
+445 REEKLAAAV
-454 ATIQEKVAQLAQEL
+454 ATIQAKVSQLSTEL
-468 GDAREEA
+468 GEAREEA
-475 AIWEAK
+475 AFWEAK
-481 REVLAKTLQPQD
+481 REVLAKTLQPED
-493 AAGAVAKAEL
+493 AAGAVAKAGL
-503 SGINAALLETIL
+503 SGVSAALLETIL
-515 VESGW
+515 VQAGW

-525 AVFGQWSKALLTAG
+525 AVFGKWSKALLTSG

-561 VADAAGTLAGAQK
+561 VADGVGTPFGARNTA
-574 PESLEKAELPAGARW
+574 SLEKVKLPDGVCW
-589 ARELVHARKG
+589 AKDLVSARKG
-599 QSLPPVVAT
+599 KTLPPVVVA
-608 LLAGVAA
+608 LLTGVAA
-615 CQDLSEA
+615 CPDLSEA
-622 RDLVLTGGVT
+622 RDLVLTGEVA
-632 AAVTQVGDFLSATR
+632 AAVTQAGDFLSATR
-646 IVGGGDPE
+646 IVGGGDPD
-654 AGILRRATEYD
+654 AGILRRASEYD
-665 EAVSQSEAAA
+665 EAAAQAEAAA
-675 AAADQADS
+675 TAADKADGQ
-683 ELAQAKTEL
+683 LAQAKTEL
-692 VAAQEKYDAAAA
+692 AAAQEEYDAAAA
-704 QLKAQDAAAAAAAAA
+704 QLKAQDAAAAAATAA

-749 KRQESLKQAQ
+749 KRQAALHEAQ
-759 ETLDASLKVQ
+759 EALDASLKAQ
-769 DETGDE
+769 DAVTND
-775 EPDFSAELQAAIEAV
+775 EPDFSAELQAAMEAV
-790 SAAQTAKSDAHI
+790 STAQTAKSDAHI
-802 AAHVAR
+802 AAHLAR

-853 EQAES
+853 EQAEA
-858 AQQLA
+858 AQRLA
-863 HAAAARAQA
+863 HAAAASAQA
-872 QRQASTASREQLQ
+872 QRQASSASREQLQ

-939 TLLAQY
+939 TLLTQY

-955 EAGETI
+955 ETGETI

-968 EEQVE
+968 VEQME
-973 RKAHAQTELKRI
+973 RKAQAQTELKRI

-1006 ADQLADLKKS
+1006 ADQVADLNKS
-1016 RDDLMNVVAEVDRQ
+1016 REDLMNVVAEVDRQ
-1030 VEEVFGKAFADVCAA
+1030 VEDVFGKAFADVCAA
-1045 FKDIFQVLFPGGE
+1045 FTDIFQVLFPGGE
-1058 GKLTLSN
+1058 GRLTLSD
-1065 PKDLLNTGIE
+1065 PRDLLNTGIE

-1173 VISQRLVKS
+1173 VISQRLVKT
-1182 PSEGEGPILQ
+1182 PGENEESIP
-1192 STGVN
+1192 

>member
-1 MTLKGFKSFAN
+1 MYLKSLTLKGFKSFAN
-12 TVHMSL
+12 TVHMNL

-67 KAPLGRAEVQLTID
+67 KTPLGRAEVQLTID
-81 NSDGALPIEYSEVTI
+81 NTDGALPIEYSEVTI

-106 EYAINGTSVRLLDI
+106 EYAINGTPVRLLDI

-177 ENLAVNLSRVQDL
+177 ESLAVNLSRVQDL
-190 TNEVAKRLGP
+190 TSEVAKRLGP

-248 AQLADLETRLQELNT
+248 AQIADLEARLEGVNT
-263 KLTGTKSSFDE
+263 KLNAAKSSFDE
-274 VSPQLEKLTQTWAEL
+274 VSPELEKLTQTWAEL
-289 STLAERLESLANQ
+289 STLAERLEALENQ

-307 NALKETAELTRTAD
+307 NALRETAELTRTAD
-321 TTELEKRL
+321 TSELEKRL
-329 EKTHAEISEK
+329 DKTREEISEK
-339 QAAVAKAEEAL
+339 QAAAAKADDAV
-350 TQTQTAEVQAKER
+350 TQTQAAEERAKER
-363 EFAVRSQIEK
+363 EVAVRSQMEK

-400 DAVTN
+400 EAAGN
-405 LNRMEEALQAATQ
+405 LSRMEEALQAAAQ
-418 RESACA
+418 RETVCA
-424 EELSKVE
+424 QELSKVE

-445 REEELATAV
+445 REEKLAAAV
-454 ATIQEKVAQLAQEL
+454 ATIQAKVSQLSTEL
-468 GDAREEA
+468 GEAREEA
-475 AIWEAK
+475 AFWEAK
-481 REVLAKTLQPQD
+481 REVLAKTLQPED
-493 AAGAVAKAEL
+493 AAGAVAKAGL
-503 SGINAALLETIL
+503 SGVSAALLETIL
-515 VESGW
+515 VEAGW

-525 AVFGQWSKALLTAG
+525 AVFGKWSKALLTSG

-561 VADAAGTLAGAQK
+561 VADGVGTPLEARNTA
-574 PESLEKAELPAGARW
+574 SLEKTKLPDGVCW
-589 ARELVHARKG
+589 AKDLVKARKG
-599 QSLPPVVAT
+599 KTLPPVVAA
-608 LLAGVAA
+608 LLTGVAA
-615 CQDLSEA
+615 CPDLSEA
-622 RDLVLTGGVT
+622 RDLVLTGEVA
-632 AAVTQVGDFLSATR
+632 AAVTQAGDFLSATR
-646 IVGGGDPE
+646 IVGGGDPD
-654 AGILRRATEYD
+654 AGILRRASEYD
-665 EAVSQSEAAA
+665 EAAAQAEAAA
-675 AAADQADS
+675 AAADKADGQ
-683 ELAQAKTEL
+683 LAQAKTEL
-692 VAAQEKYDAAAA
+692 AAAQEEYDATAA
-704 QLKAQDAAAAAAAAA
+704 QLKALDAAAAAATAA

-749 KRQESLKQAQ
+749 KRQAALHEAQ
-759 ETLDASLKVQ
+759 ETLDASLKAQ
-769 DETGDE
+769 EDGTDD
-775 EPDFSAELQAAIEAV
+775 EPDFSAELQAAMEAL
-790 SAAQTAKSDAHI
+790 STAQTAKSDAHI
-802 AAHVAR
+802 AAHLAR

-853 EQAES
+853 EQAEA
-858 AQQLA
+858 AQRLA
-863 HAAAARAQA
+863 HAAAASAQA

-939 TLLAQY
+939 TLLTQY

-968 EEQVE
+968 VEQVE
-973 RKAHAQTELKRI
+973 RKAQAQTELKRI

-1006 ADQLADLKKS
+1006 ADQVADLNKS
-1016 RDDLMNVVAEVDRQ
+1016 REDLMNVVAEVDRQ
-1030 VEEVFGKAFADVCAA
+1030 VEDVFGKAFSDVRAA
-1045 FKDIFQVLFPGGE
+1045 FTDIFQVLFPGGE
-1058 GKLTLSN
+1058 GRLTLSD
-1065 PKDLLNTGIE
+1065 PRDLLNTGIE

-1173 VISQRLVKS
+1173 VISQRLVKT
-1182 PSEGEGPILQ
+1182 PGENEESIP
-1192 STGVN
+1192 

>member
-1 MTLKGFKSFAN
+1 MYLKSLTLKGFKSFAN
-12 TVHMSL
+12 TVHMNL

-81 NSDGALPIEYSEVTI
+81 NTDGALPIEYSEVTI

-106 EYAINGTSVRLLDI
+106 EYAINGTPVRLLDI

-177 ENLAVNLSRVQDL
+177 ESLAVNLSRVQDL
-190 TNEVAKRLGP
+190 TSEVAKRLGP

-248 AQLADLETRLQELNT
+248 AQISDLEARLQGVNT
-263 KLTGTKSSFDE
+263 KLNAAKSSFDE
-274 VSPQLEKLTQTWAEL
+274 VSPELEKLTQTWAEL
-289 STLAERLESLANQ
+289 STLAERLEALANQ

-307 NALKETAELTRTAD
+307 NALRETAELTRTAD
-321 TTELEKRL
+321 TSELEKRL
-329 EKTHAEISEK
+329 DKTREEISEK
-339 QAAVAKAEEAL
+339 QAAAAKADDAV
-350 TQTQTAEVQAKER
+350 TQTQAAEERAKER
-363 EFAVRSQIEK
+363 EVAVRSQMEK

-387 LRGAVATAASLAE
+387 LRGAVSTAASLAE
-400 DAVTN
+400 EAAGN
-405 LNRMEEALQAATQ
+405 LSRMEDALQAAAQ
-418 RESACA
+418 RETACA
-424 EELSKVE
+424 QELSKVE

-445 REEELATAV
+445 REEKLAAAV
-454 ATIQEKVAQLAQEL
+454 ATIQAKVSQLSTEL
-468 GDAREEA
+468 GEAREEA
-475 AIWEAK
+475 AFWEAK
-481 REVLAKTLQPQD
+481 REVLAKTLQPED
-493 AAGAVAKAEL
+493 AAGAVAKAGL
-503 SGINAALLETIL
+503 SGVNAALLETIL
-515 VESGW
+515 VQAGW

-525 AVFGQWSKALLTAG
+525 AVFGKWSKALLTSG

-561 VADAAGTLAGAQK
+561 VADGVGTPFGARNTA
-574 PESLEKAELPAGARW
+574 SLEKAKLPDGVCW
-589 ARELVHARKG
+589 AKDLVSARKG
-599 QSLPPVVAT
+599 KTLPPVVAA
-608 LLAGVAA
+608 LLTGVAA
-615 CQDLSEA
+615 CPDLSEA
-622 RDLVLTGGVT
+622 RDLVLNGEVA
-632 AAVTQVGDFLSATR
+632 AAVTQAGDFLSATR
-646 IVGGGDPE
+646 IVGGGDPD
-654 AGILRRATEYD
+654 AGILRRASEYD
-665 EAVSQSEAAA
+665 EAAAQAEAAA
-675 AAADQADS
+675 AAADKADGQ
-683 ELAQAKTEL
+683 LAQAKTEL
-692 VAAQEKYDAAAA
+692 AAAQEEYDAAAA
-704 QLKAQDAAAAAAAAA
+704 QLKAQDAAAAAATAA

-749 KRQESLKQAQ
+749 KRQAALHEAQ
-759 ETLDASLKVQ
+759 ETLDASLKAQ
-769 DETGDE
+769 EDGTDD
-775 EPDFSAELQAAIEAV
+775 EPDFSAELQAAMEAL
-790 SAAQTAKSDAHI
+790 STAQIAKSDARI
-802 AAHVAR
+802 AAHLAR

-853 EQAES
+853 EQAEA
-858 AQQLA
+858 AQRLA
-863 HAAAARAQA
+863 HAAAASAQA

-939 TLLAQY
+939 TLLTQY

-968 EEQVE
+968 VEQVE
-973 RKAHAQTELKRI
+973 RKAQAQTELKRI

-1006 ADQLADLKKS
+1006 ADQVADLNKS
-1016 RDDLMNVVAEVDRQ
+1016 REDLMNVVAEVDRQ
-1030 VEEVFGKAFADVCAA
+1030 VEDVFGKAFADVRAA
-1045 FKDIFQVLFPGGE
+1045 FTDIFQVLFPGGE
-1058 GKLTLSN
+1058 GRLTLSD
-1065 PKDLLNTGIE
+1065 PRDLLNTGIE

-1173 VISQRLVKS
+1173 VISQRLVKT
-1182 PSEGEGPILQ
+1182 PGENEESIP
-1192 STGVN
+1192 

>member
-1 MTLKGFKSFAN
+1 MYLKSLTLKGFKSFAN
-12 TVHMSL
+12 TVHMNL

-67 KAPLGRAEVQLTID
+67 KTPLGRAEVQLTID
-81 NSDGALPIEYSEVTI
+81 NTDGALPIEYSEVTI

-106 EYAINGTSVRLLDI
+106 EYAINGTPVRLLDI

-177 ENLAVNLSRVQDL
+177 ESLAVNLSRVQDL
-190 TNEVAKRLGP
+190 TSEVAKRLGP

-248 AQLADLETRLQELNT
+248 AQIADLEARLQGVNT
-263 KLTGTKSSFDE
+263 KLNAAKSSFDE
-274 VSPQLEKLTQTWAEL
+274 VSPELEKLTQTWAEL
-289 STLAERLESLANQ
+289 STLAERLEALENQ

-307 NALKETAELTRTAD
+307 SALKETAELTRTAD
-321 TTELEKRL
+321 TSELEKRL
-329 EKTHAEISEK
+329 DKTREEISEK
-339 QAAVAKAEEAL
+339 QAAAAKADDAV
-350 TQTQTAEVQAKER
+350 TQTQAAEERAKER
-363 EFAVRSQIEK
+363 EVAVRSQMEK

-400 DAVTN
+400 EAAGN
-405 LNRMEEALQAATQ
+405 LSRMEEALQAAAQ
-418 RESACA
+418 RETVCA
-424 EELSKVE
+424 QELSKVE

-445 REEELATAV
+445 REEKLAAAV
-454 ATIQEKVAQLAQEL
+454 ATIQAKVSQLSTEL
-468 GDAREEA
+468 GEAREEA
-475 AIWEAK
+475 AFWEAK
-481 REVLAKTLQPQD
+481 REVLAKTLQPED
-493 AAGAVAKAEL
+493 AAGAVAKAGL
-503 SGINAALLETIL
+503 SGVSAALLETIL
-515 VESGW
+515 VQAGW

-525 AVFGQWSKALLTAG
+525 AVFGKWSKALLTSG

-561 VADAAGTLAGAQK
+561 VADGVGTPLGTRNTA
-574 PESLEKAELPAGARW
+574 SLEKAKLPDGVCW
-589 ARELVHARKG
+589 AKDLVSARKG
-599 QSLPPVVAT
+599 KTLPPVVAA
-608 LLAGVAA
+608 LLTGVAA
-615 CQDLSEA
+615 CPDLSEA
-622 RDLVLTGGVT
+622 RDLVLNGEVA
-632 AAVTQVGDFLSATR
+632 AAVTQAGDFLSATR
-646 IVGGGDPE
+646 IVGGGDPD
-654 AGILRRATEYD
+654 AGILRRASEYD
-665 EAVSQSEAAA
+665 EAAAQAEAAA
-675 AAADQADS
+675 AAADKADGQ
-683 ELAQAKTEL
+683 LAQAKTEL
-692 VAAQEKYDAAAA
+692 AAAQEEYDAAAA
-704 QLKAQDAAAAAAAAA
+704 QLKAQDAAAAAATAA

-749 KRQESLKQAQ
+749 KRQAALHEAQ
-759 ETLDASLKVQ
+759 ETLDASLKAQ
-769 DETGDE
+769 EDGTDD
-775 EPDFSAELQAAIEAV
+775 EPDFSAELQAAMEAV
-790 SAAQTAKSDAHI
+790 STAQIAKSDAHI
-802 AAHVAR
+802 AAHLAR

-853 EQAES
+853 EQAEA
-858 AQQLA
+858 AQRLA
-863 HAAAARAQA
+863 HAAAASAQA
-872 QRQASTASREQLQ
+872 QRQASTVSREQLQ

-939 TLLAQY
+939 TLLTQY

-968 EEQVE
+968 VEQVE
-973 RKAHAQTELKRI
+973 RKAQAQTELKRI

-1006 ADQLADLKKS
+1006 ADQVADLNKS
-1016 RDDLMNVVAEVDRQ
+1016 REDLMNVVAEVDRQ
-1030 VEEVFGKAFADVCAA
+1030 VEDVFGKAFADVCAA
-1045 FKDIFQVLFPGGE
+1045 FTDIFQVLFPGGE
-1058 GKLTLSN
+1058 GRLTLSD
-1065 PKDLLNTGIE
+1065 PRDLLNTGIE

-1173 VISQRLVKS
+1173 VISQRLVKT
-1182 PSEGEGPILQ
+1182 PGENEESIP
-1192 STGVN
+1192 

>member
-1 MTLKGFKSFAN
+1 MYLKSLTLKGFKSFAN

-81 NSDGALPIEYSEVTI
+81 NTDGALPIEYSEVTI
-96 SRTMFRAGGS
+96 SRTMFRTGGS
-106 EYAINGTSVRLLDI
+106 DYAINGTPVRLLDI

-177 ENLAVNLSRVQDL
+177 ESLAVNLSRVQDL

-237 GSQTASKEQIS
+237 GTQTASKEQIS
-248 AQLADLETRLQELNT
+248 AKIAELETHLQEVNT
-263 KLTGTKSSFDE
+263 KLNAAKSSFDQVNPE
-274 VSPQLEKLTQTWAEL
+274 LEKLIQTWAEL
-289 STLAERLESLANQ
+289 STLAQRLESLANQ
-302 ARERA
+302 ARERTS
-307 NALKETAELTRTAD
+307 ALQETAELTRPAD
-321 TTELEKRL
+321 TAELEKRL
-329 EKTHAEISEK
+329 EKTREEITEK
-339 QAAVAKAEEAL
+339 QAAVAKADDAV
-350 TQTQTAEVQAKER
+350 TQTQTGEVRAKER

-373 LQRAQADRRETLER
+373 VQRARADRRETLER
-387 LRGAVATAASLAE
+387 LRGAVTTAASLAE
-400 DAVTN
+400 EAAGT
-405 LNRMEEALQAATQ
+405 LSRMEEALQAAAQ
-418 RESACA
+418 RETACA
-424 EELSKVE
+424 QELSKVE

-445 REEELATAV
+445 REEKLATAV
-454 ATIQEKVAQLAQEL
+454 ATIQEKVSQLTKEL
-468 GDAREEA
+468 GEAREEA
-475 AIWEAK
+475 AFWEAK
-481 REVLAKTLQPQD
+481 REVLAKTLQPED
-493 AAGAVAKAEL
+493 AAGAVVKAGL
-503 SGINAALLETIL
+503 SGVNAALLETIL

-525 AVFGQWSKALLTAG
+525 AVFGQWSKALLTSG

-561 VADAAGTLAGAQK
+561 IEDGLETPLGTQGTDD
-574 PESLEKAELPAGARW
+574 LEKAKLPAGTRW
-589 ARELVHARKG
+589 ARELVNARKG
-599 QSLPPVVAT
+599 NTLPPVVAT
-608 LLAGVAA
+608 LLTGVAA
-615 CQDLSEA
+615 CPDLSEA
-622 RDLVLTGGVT
+622 RDLVLTGKVG
-632 AAVTQVGDFLSATR
+632 AAVTQAGDFLSSTR
-646 IVGGGDPE
+646 IVGGGDPD
-654 AGILRRATEYD
+654 AGILRRASEYD
-665 EAVSQSEAAA
+665 EAATQAEAAA
-675 AAADQADS
+675 AAADKADC

-692 VAAQEKYDAAAA
+692 AAAQEEYDAAAA

-719 VAAAKAKRG
+719 VAAARAKHG

-735 RAGKHLEQARAETE
+735 RGGKQLEQARAEME
-749 KRQESLKQAQ
+749 KRQAALNQAQ
-759 ETLDASLKVQ
+759 ETLEASLKDQ
-769 DETGDE
+769 DEAGE
-775 EPDFSAELQAAIEAV
+775 EDPDYSAELQAAIEAV
-790 SAAQTAKSDAHI
+790 SVAQSAKSDAHI

-853 EQAES
+853 EQAEA

-863 HAAAARAQA
+863 QVAVSNAQA
-872 QRQASTASREQLQ
+872 QRQAGTASREQLQ
-885 TEMETLR
+885 TEIETLR

-925 LLEQAQQECGLDET
+925 LLEQAQQECGLDES
-939 TLLAQY
+939 TLLAEY
-945 GPHNLVPVFD
+945 GPHTLVPVFD
-955 EAGETI
+955 ETGETI

-968 EEQVE
+968 AEQVE
-973 RKAHAQTELKRI
+973 RKAQAQTELKRI

-1016 RDDLMNVVAEVDRQ
+1016 RDDLLNVVAEVDRQ
-1030 VEEVFGKAFADVCAA
+1030 VEDVFGKAFADVCAA

-1058 GKLTLSN
+1058 GRLTLSN

-1173 VISQRLVKS
+1173 VISQRLVKK
-1182 PSEGEGPILQ
+1182 PGEIE
-1192 STGVN
+1192 

>member
-1 MTLKGFKSFAN
+1 MYLKSLTLKGFKSFAN
-12 TVHMSL
+12 TVHMNL

-67 KAPLGRAEVQLTID
+67 KTPLGRAEVQLTID
-81 NSDGALPIEYSEVTI
+81 NTDGALPIEYSEVTI

-106 EYAINGTSVRLLDI
+106 EYAINGTPVRLLDI

-177 ENLAVNLSRVQDL
+177 ESLAVNLSRVQDL
-190 TNEVAKRLGP
+190 TSEVAKRLGP

-248 AQLADLETRLQELNT
+248 AQIADLEARLQGVNT
-263 KLTGTKSSFDE
+263 KLNATKSSFDE
-274 VSPQLEKLTQTWAEL
+274 VSPELEKLTQTWAEL
-289 STLAERLESLANQ
+289 STLAERLEALANQ

-307 NALKETAELTRTAD
+307 NALRETAELTRTAD
-321 TTELEKRL
+321 TSELEKRL
-329 EKTHAEISEK
+329 DKTREEISEK
-339 QAAVAKAEEAL
+339 QAAAAKADDAV
-350 TQTQTAEVQAKER
+350 TQTQAAEERAKER
-363 EFAVRSQIEK
+363 EVAVRSQMEK

-400 DAVTN
+400 EAAGN
-405 LNRMEEALQAATQ
+405 LSRMEDALQAAAQ
-418 RESACA
+418 RETACA
-424 EELSKVE
+424 QELSKVE

-445 REEELATAV
+445 REEKLAAAV
-454 ATIQEKVAQLAQEL
+454 ATIQAKVSQLSTEL
-468 GDAREEA
+468 GEAREEA
-475 AIWEAK
+475 AFWEAK
-481 REVLAKTLQPQD
+481 REVLAKTLQPED
-493 AAGAVAKAEL
+493 AAGAVAKAGL
-503 SGINAALLETIL
+503 SGVNAALLETIL
-515 VESGW
+515 VQAGW

-525 AVFGQWSKALLTAG
+525 AVFGKWSKALLTSG

-561 VADAAGTLAGAQK
+561 VADGVGTPLEARNMA
-574 PESLEKAELPAGARW
+574 SLEKVKLPDGVCW
-589 ARELVHARKG
+589 AKDLVSARKG
-599 QSLPPVVAT
+599 KTLPPVVAA
-608 LLAGVAA
+608 LLTGVAA
-615 CQDLSEA
+615 CPDLSEA
-622 RDLVLTGGVT
+622 RDLVLTGEVA
-632 AAVTQVGDFLSATR
+632 AAVTQAGDFLSATR
-646 IVGGGDPE
+646 IVGGGDPD
-654 AGILRRATEYD
+654 AGILRRASEYD
-665 EAVSQSEAAA
+665 EAAAQAEAAA
-675 AAADQADS
+675 AAADKADGQ
-683 ELAQAKTEL
+683 LAQAKTEL
-692 VAAQEKYDAAAA
+692 AAAQEEYDAAAA
-704 QLKAQDAAAAAAAAA
+704 QLKAQDAAAAAATAA

-749 KRQESLKQAQ
+749 KRQAALHEAQ
-759 ETLDASLKVQ
+759 ETLDASLKAQ
-769 DETGDE
+769 EDGTDD
-775 EPDFSAELQAAIEAV
+775 EPDFSAELQAAMEAL
-790 SAAQTAKSDAHI
+790 STAQTAKSEARI
-802 AAHVAR
+802 AAHLAR

-853 EQAES
+853 EQAEA
-858 AQQLA
+858 AQRLA
-863 HAAAARAQA
+863 HAAAASAQA

-939 TLLAQY
+939 TLLTQY

-968 EEQVE
+968 VEQVE
-973 RKAHAQTELKRI
+973 RKAQAQTELKRI

-1006 ADQLADLKKS
+1006 ADQVADLNKS
-1016 RDDLMNVVAEVDRQ
+1016 REDLMNVVAEVDRQ
-1030 VEEVFGKAFADVCAA
+1030 VEDVFGKAFADVCAA
-1045 FKDIFQVLFPGGE
+1045 FTDIFQVLFPGGE
-1058 GKLTLSN
+1058 GRLTLSD

-1173 VISQRLVKS
+1173 VISQRLVKT
-1182 PSEGEGPILQ
+1182 PGENEESIP
-1192 STGVN
+1192 

>member
-1 MTLKGFKSFAN
+1 MYLKSLTLKGFKSFAN
-12 TVHMSL
+12 TVHMNL

-67 KAPLGRAEVQLTID
+67 KTPLGRAEVQLTID
-81 NSDGALPIEYSEVTI
+81 NTDGALPIEYSEVTI

-106 EYAINGTSVRLLDI
+106 EYAINGTPVRLLDI

-177 ENLAVNLSRVQDL
+177 ESLAVNLSRVQDL
-190 TNEVAKRLGP
+190 TSEVAKRLGP

-248 AQLADLETRLQELNT
+248 AQIADLEARLQGVNT
-263 KLTGTKSSFDE
+263 KLNAAKSSFDE
-274 VSPQLEKLTQTWAEL
+274 VSPELEKLTQTWAEL
-289 STLAERLESLANQ
+289 STLAERLEALENQ

-307 NALKETAELTRTAD
+307 SALKETAELTRTAD
-321 TTELEKRL
+321 TSELEKRL
-329 EKTHAEISEK
+329 DKTREEISEK
-339 QAAVAKAEEAL
+339 QAAAAKADDAV
-350 TQTQTAEVQAKER
+350 TQTQAAEERAKER
-363 EFAVRSQIEK
+363 EVAVRSQMEK

-400 DAVTN
+400 EAAGN
-405 LNRMEEALQAATQ
+405 LSRMEEALQAAAQ
-418 RESACA
+418 RETVCA
-424 EELSKVE
+424 QELSKVE

-445 REEELATAV
+445 REEKLAAAV
-454 ATIQEKVAQLAQEL
+454 ATIQAKVSQLSTEL
-468 GDAREEA
+468 GEAREEA
-475 AIWEAK
+475 AFWEAK
-481 REVLAKTLQPQD
+481 REVLAKTLQPED
-493 AAGAVAKAEL
+493 AAGAVAKAGL
-503 SGINAALLETIL
+503 SGVSAALLETIL
-515 VESGW
+515 VQAGW

-525 AVFGQWSKALLTAG
+525 AVFGKWSKALLTSG

-561 VADAAGTLAGAQK
+561 VADGVGTPLEARNMA
-574 PESLEKAELPAGARW
+574 SLEKAKLPDGVCW
-589 ARELVHARKG
+589 AKDLVSARKG
-599 QSLPPVVAT
+599 KTLPPVVVA
-608 LLAGVAA
+608 LLTGVAA
-615 CQDLSEA
+615 CPDLSEA
-622 RDLVLTGGVT
+622 RDLVLTGEVA
-632 AAVTQVGDFLSATR
+632 AAVTQAGDFLSATR
-646 IVGGGDPE
+646 IVGGGDPD
-654 AGILRRATEYD
+654 AGILRRASEYD
-665 EAVSQSEAAA
+665 EAAAQAEAAA
-675 AAADQADS
+675 AAADKADGQ
-683 ELAQAKTEL
+683 LAQAKTEL
-692 VAAQEKYDAAAA
+692 AAAQEEYDAAAA
-704 QLKAQDAAAAAAAAA
+704 QLKAQDAAAAAATAA

-749 KRQESLKQAQ
+749 KRQAALHEAQ
-759 ETLDASLKVQ
+759 ETLDASLKAQ
-769 DETGDE
+769 EDGTDD
-775 EPDFSAELQAAIEAV
+775 EPDFSAELQAAMEAL
-790 SAAQTAKSDAHI
+790 STAQTAKSEARI
-802 AAHVAR
+802 AAHLAR

-853 EQAES
+853 EQAEA
-858 AQQLA
+858 AQRLA
-863 HAAAARAQA
+863 HAAAASAQA

-939 TLLAQY
+939 TLLTQY

-968 EEQVE
+968 VEQVE
-973 RKAHAQTELKRI
+973 RKAQAQTELKRI

-1006 ADQLADLKKS
+1006 ADQVADLNKS
-1016 RDDLMNVVAEVDRQ
+1016 REDLMNVVAEVDRQ
-1030 VEEVFGKAFADVCAA
+1030 VEDVFGKAFADVCAA
-1045 FKDIFQVLFPGGE
+1045 FTDIFQVLFPGGE
-1058 GKLTLSN
+1058 GRLTLSD

-1173 VISQRLVKS
+1173 VISQRLVKT
-1182 PSEGEGPILQ
+1182 PGENEESIP
-1192 STGVN
+1192 

>member
-1 MTLKGFKSFAN
+1 MYLKSLTLKGFKSFAN
-12 TVHMSL
+12 TVHMNL

-81 NSDGALPIEYSEVTI
+81 NTDGALPIEYSEVTI

-106 EYAINGTSVRLLDI
+106 EYAINGTPVRLLDI

-177 ENLAVNLSRVQDL
+177 ESLAVNLSRVQDL
-190 TNEVAKRLGP
+190 TSEVAKRLGP

-248 AQLADLETRLQELNT
+248 AQISDLEARLQGVNT
-263 KLTGTKSSFDE
+263 KLNAAKSSFDE
-274 VSPQLEKLTQTWAEL
+274 VSPELEKLTQTWAEL
-289 STLAERLESLANQ
+289 STLAERLEALANQ

-307 NALKETAELTRTAD
+307 NALRETAELTRTAD
-321 TTELEKRL
+321 TSELEKRL
-329 EKTHAEISEK
+329 DKTREEISEK
-339 QAAVAKAEEAL
+339 QAAAARADDAV
-350 TQTQTAEVQAKER
+350 TQTQAAEERAKER
-363 EFAVRSQIEK
+363 EVAVRSQMEK

-387 LRGAVATAASLAE
+387 LRGAVSTAASLAE
-400 DAVTN
+400 EAAGN
-405 LNRMEEALQAATQ
+405 LSRMEEALQAAAQ
-418 RESACA
+418 RETACA
-424 EELSKVE
+424 QELSKVE

-445 REEELATAV
+445 REEKLAAAV
-454 ATIQEKVAQLAQEL
+454 ATIQAKVSQLSTEL
-468 GDAREEA
+468 GEAREEA
-475 AIWEAK
+475 AFWEAK
-481 REVLAKTLQPQD
+481 REVLAKTLQPED
-493 AAGAVAKAEL
+493 AAGAVAKAGL
-503 SGINAALLETIL
+503 SGVNAALLETIL
-515 VESGW
+515 VQAGW

-525 AVFGQWSKALLTAG
+525 AVFGKWSKALLTSG

-561 VADAAGTLAGAQK
+561 VADGVGTPFGTRNTT
-574 PESLEKAELPAGARW
+574 SLEKAKLPDGVCW
-589 ARELVHARKG
+589 AKDLVSARKG
-599 QSLPPVVAT
+599 KTLPPVVAA
-608 LLAGVAA
+608 LLTGVAA
-615 CQDLSEA
+615 CPDLSEA
-622 RDLVLTGGVT
+622 RDLVLNGEVA
-632 AAVTQVGDFLSATR
+632 AAVTQAGDFLSATR
-646 IVGGGDPE
+646 IVGGGDPD
-654 AGILRRATEYD
+654 AGILRRASEYD
-665 EAVSQSEAAA
+665 EAAAQAEAAA
-675 AAADQADS
+675 AAADKADGQ
-683 ELAQAKTEL
+683 LAQAKTEL
-692 VAAQEKYDAAAA
+692 AAAQEDYDAAAA
-704 QLKAQDAAAAAAAAA
+704 QLKAQDAAAAAATAA

-749 KRQESLKQAQ
+749 KRQAALHEAQ
-759 ETLDASLKVQ
+759 ETLDASLKAQ
-769 DETGDE
+769 EDGTDD
-775 EPDFSAELQAAIEAV
+775 EPDFSAELQAAMEAL
-790 SAAQTAKSDAHI
+790 STAQIAKSDARI
-802 AAHVAR
+802 AAHLAR

-853 EQAES
+853 EQAEA
-858 AQQLA
+858 AQRLA
-863 HAAAARAQA
+863 HAAAASAQA

-939 TLLAQY
+939 TLLTQY

-968 EEQVE
+968 VEQVE
-973 RKAHAQTELKRI
+973 RKAQAQTELKRI

-1006 ADQLADLKKS
+1006 ADQVADLNKS
-1016 RDDLMNVVAEVDRQ
+1016 REDLMNVVAEVDRQ
-1030 VEEVFGKAFADVCAA
+1030 VEDVFGKAFADVRAA
-1045 FKDIFQVLFPGGE
+1045 FTDIFQVLFPGGE
-1058 GKLTLSN
+1058 GRLTLSD
-1065 PKDLLNTGIE
+1065 PRDLLNTGIE

-1173 VISQRLVKS
+1173 VISQRLVKT
-1182 PSEGEGPILQ
+1182 PGENEESIP
-1192 STGVN
+1192 

>member
-1 MTLKGFKSFAN
+1 MYLKSLTLKGFKSFAN
-12 TVHMSL
+12 TVHMNL

-81 NSDGALPIEYSEVTI
+81 NTDGALPIEYSEVTI

-106 EYAINGTSVRLLDI
+106 EYAINGTPVRLLDI

-177 ENLAVNLSRVQDL
+177 ESLAVNLSRVQDL
-190 TNEVAKRLGP
+190 TSEVAKRLGP

-248 AQLADLETRLQELNT
+248 AQISDLEARLQGVNT
-263 KLTGTKSSFDE
+263 KLNAAKSSFDE
-274 VSPQLEKLTQTWAEL
+274 VSPELEKLTQTWAEL
-289 STLAERLESLANQ
+289 STLAERLEALANQ

-307 NALKETAELTRTAD
+307 NALRETAELTRTAD
-321 TTELEKRL
+321 TSELEKRL
-329 EKTHAEISEK
+329 DKTREEISEK
-339 QAAVAKAEEAL
+339 QAAAAKADDAV
-350 TQTQTAEVQAKER
+350 TQTQAAEERAKER
-363 EFAVRSQIEK
+363 EVAVRSQMEK

-387 LRGAVATAASLAE
+387 LRGAVSTAASLAE
-400 DAVTN
+400 EAAGN
-405 LNRMEEALQAATQ
+405 LSRMEDALQAAAQ
-418 RESACA
+418 RETACA
-424 EELSKVE
+424 QELSKVE

-445 REEELATAV
+445 REEKLAAAV
-454 ATIQEKVAQLAQEL
+454 ATIQAKVSELSTEL
-468 GDAREEA
+468 GEAREEA
-475 AIWEAK
+475 AFWEAK
-481 REVLAKTLQPQD
+481 REVLAKTLQPED
-493 AAGAVAKAEL
+493 AAGAVAKAGL
-503 SGINAALLETIL
+503 SGVSAALLETIL
-515 VESGW
+515 VQAGW

-525 AVFGQWSKALLTAG
+525 AVFGKWSKALLTSG

-561 VADAAGTLAGAQK
+561 VADGVGTPFGARNTA
-574 PESLEKAELPAGARW
+574 SLEKAKLPDGVCW
-589 ARELVHARKG
+589 AKDLVSARKG
-599 QSLPPVVAT
+599 KTLPPVVAA
-608 LLAGVAA
+608 LLTGVAA
-615 CQDLSEA
+615 CPDLSEA
-622 RDLVLTGGVT
+622 RDLVLNGEVA
-632 AAVTQVGDFLSATR
+632 AAVTQAGDFLSATR
-646 IVGGGDPE
+646 IVGGGDPD
-654 AGILRRATEYD
+654 AGILRRASEYD
-665 EAVSQSEAAA
+665 EAAAQAEAAA
-675 AAADQADS
+675 AAADKADGQ
-683 ELAQAKTEL
+683 LAQAKTEL
-692 VAAQEKYDAAAA
+692 AAAQEEYDAAAA
-704 QLKAQDAAAAAAAAA
+704 QLKAQDAAAAAATAA

-749 KRQESLKQAQ
+749 KRQAALHEAQ
-759 ETLDASLKVQ
+759 ETLDASLKAQ
-769 DETGDE
+769 EDGTDD
-775 EPDFSAELQAAIEAV
+775 EPDFSAELQAAMEAV
-790 SAAQTAKSDAHI
+790 STAQIAKSDAHI
-802 AAHVAR
+802 AAHLAR

-853 EQAES
+853 EQAEA
-858 AQQLA
+858 AQRLA
-863 HAAAARAQA
+863 HAAAASAQA

-939 TLLAQY
+939 TLLTQY

-968 EEQVE
+968 VEQVE
-973 RKAHAQTELKRI
+973 RKAQAQTELKRI

-1006 ADQLADLKKS
+1006 ADQVADLNKS
-1016 RDDLMNVVAEVDRQ
+1016 REDLMNVVAEVDRQ
-1030 VEEVFGKAFADVCAA
+1030 VEDVFGKAFADVRAA
-1045 FKDIFQVLFPGGE
+1045 FTDIFQVLFPGGE
-1058 GKLTLSN
+1058 GRLTLSD
-1065 PKDLLNTGIE
+1065 PRDLLNTGIE

-1173 VISQRLVKS
+1173 VISQRLVKT
-1182 PSEGEGPILQ
+1182 PGENEESIP
-1192 STGVN
+1192 

>member
-1 MTLKGFKSFAN
+1 MYLKSLTLKGFKSFAN
-12 TVHMSL
+12 TVHMNL

-67 KAPLGRAEVQLTID
+67 KTPLGRAEVQLTID
-81 NSDGALPIEYSEVTI
+81 NTDGALPIEYSEVTI

-106 EYAINGTSVRLLDI
+106 EYAINGTPVRLLDI

-177 ENLAVNLSRVQDL
+177 ESLAVNLSRVQDL
-190 TNEVAKRLGP
+190 TSEVAKRLGP

-248 AQLADLETRLQELNT
+248 AQIADLEARLQGANT
-263 KLTGTKSSFDE
+263 KLNAAKSSFDE
-274 VSPQLEKLTQTWAEL
+274 VSPELEKLTQTWAEL
-289 STLAERLESLANQ
+289 STLAERLEALENQ

-321 TTELEKRL
+321 TSELEKRL
-329 EKTHAEISEK
+329 EKTREEISEK
-339 QAAVAKAEEAL
+339 QVAVAKADDAV
-350 TQTQTAEVQAKER
+350 TQTQAAEERAKER
-363 EFAVRSQIEK
+363 EVAVRSQMEK

-400 DAVTN
+400 EAAGN
-405 LNRMEEALQAATQ
+405 LSRMEEALQAAAQ
-418 RESACA
+418 RETVCA
-424 EELSKVE
+424 QELSKVE

-445 REEELATAV
+445 REEKFAAAV
-454 ATIQEKVAQLAQEL
+454 ATIQAKVSQLSTEL
-468 GDAREEA
+468 GEAREEA
-475 AIWEAK
+475 AFWEAK
-481 REVLAKTLQPQD
+481 REVLAKTLQPED
-493 AAGAVAKAEL
+493 AAGAVAKAGL
-503 SGINAALLETIL
+503 SGVSAALLETIL
-515 VESGW
+515 VQDGW

-525 AVFGQWSKALLTAG
+525 AVFGKWSKALLTSG

-561 VADAAGTLAGAQK
+561 VADGVGTPLGARNTA
-574 PESLEKAELPAGARW
+574 SLEKAKLPDGVCW
-589 ARELVHARKG
+589 AKDLVSARKG
-599 QSLPPVVAT
+599 KTLPPVVVA
-608 LLAGVAA
+608 LLTGVAA
-615 CQDLSEA
+615 CPDLSEA
-622 RDLVLTGGVT
+622 RDLVLTGEVA
-632 AAVTQVGDFLSATR
+632 AAVTQAGDFLSATR
-646 IVGGGDPE
+646 IVGGGDPD
-654 AGILRRATEYD
+654 AGILRRASEYD
-665 EAVSQSEAAA
+665 EAAAQAEAAA
-675 AAADQADS
+675 AAADKADGQ
-683 ELAQAKTEL
+683 LAQAKTEL
-692 VAAQEKYDAAAA
+692 AAAQEEYDEAAA
-704 QLKAQDAAAAAAAAA
+704 QLKAQDAAAAAATAA

-749 KRQESLKQAQ
+749 KRQAALQEAQ
-759 ETLDASLKVQ
+759 ETLDASLKAQ
-769 DETGDE
+769 EDGTED
-775 EPDFSAELQAAIEAV
+775 EPDFSAELQAAMEAL
-790 SAAQTAKSDAHI
+790 STAQTAKSDAHI
-802 AAHVAR
+802 AAHLAR
-808 QELESLES
+808 QELDSLES

-853 EQAES
+853 EQAEA
-858 AQQLA
+858 AQRLA
-863 HAAAARAQA
+863 HAAAASAQA

-939 TLLAQY
+939 TLLTQY

-968 EEQVE
+968 VEQVE
-973 RKAHAQTELKRI
+973 RKAQAQTELKRI

-1006 ADQLADLKKS
+1006 ADQVADLNKS
-1016 RDDLMNVVAEVDRQ
+1016 REDLMNVVAEVDRQ
-1030 VEEVFGKAFADVCAA
+1030 VEDVFGKAFADVCAA
-1045 FKDIFQVLFPGGE
+1045 FTDIFQVLFPGGE
-1058 GKLTLSN
+1058 GRLTLNN

-1173 VISQRLVKS
+1173 VISQRLVKT
-1182 PSEGEGPILQ
+1182 PGENEESIP
-1192 STGVN
+1192 

>member
-1 MTLKGFKSFAN
+1 MYLKSLTLKGFKSFAN
-12 TVHMSL
+12 TVHMNL

-67 KAPLGRAEVQLTID
+67 KTPLGRAEVQLTID
-81 NSDGALPIEYSEVTI
+81 NTDGALPIEYSEVTI

-106 EYAINGTSVRLLDI
+106 EYAINGTPVRLLDI

-177 ENLAVNLSRVQDL
+177 ESLAVNLSRVQDL
-190 TNEVAKRLGP
+190 TSEVAKRLGP

-248 AQLADLETRLQELNT
+248 AQIADLEARLQGVNT
-263 KLTGTKSSFDE
+263 KLNAAKSSFDE
-274 VSPQLEKLTQTWAEL
+274 VSPELEKLTQTWAEL
-289 STLAERLESLANQ
+289 STLAERLEALENQ

-307 NALKETAELTRTAD
+307 NALRETAELTRTAD
-321 TTELEKRL
+321 TSELEKRL
-329 EKTHAEISEK
+329 DKTREEISEK
-339 QAAVAKAEEAL
+339 QAAAVKADDAV
-350 TQTQTAEVQAKER
+350 TQTQAAEERAKER
-363 EFAVRSQIEK
+363 EVAVRSQMEK

-400 DAVTN
+400 EAAGN
-405 LNRMEEALQAATQ
+405 LSRMEEALQAAAQ
-418 RESACA
+418 RETVCA
-424 EELSKVE
+424 QELSKVE

-445 REEELATAV
+445 REEKLAAAV
-454 ATIQEKVAQLAQEL
+454 ATIQAKVSQLSTEL
-468 GDAREEA
+468 GEAREEA
-475 AIWEAK
+475 AFWEAK
-481 REVLAKTLQPQD
+481 REVLAKTLQPED
-493 AAGAVAKAEL
+493 AAGAVAKAGL
-503 SGINAALLETIL
+503 SGVSAALLETIL
-515 VESGW
+515 VQAGW

-525 AVFGQWSKALLTAG
+525 AVFGKWSKALLTSG

-561 VADAAGTLAGAQK
+561 VADGVGTPLGTRNTA
-574 PESLEKAELPAGARW
+574 SLEKAKLPDGVCW
-589 ARELVHARKG
+589 AKDLVSARKG
-599 QSLPPVVAT
+599 KTLPPVVAA
-608 LLAGVAA
+608 LLTGVAA
-615 CQDLSEA
+615 CPDLSEA
-622 RDLVLTGGVT
+622 RDLVVNGEVA
-632 AAVTQVGDFLSATR
+632 AAVTQAGDFLSATR
-646 IVGGGDPE
+646 IVGGGDPD
-654 AGILRRATEYD
+654 AGILRRASEYD
-665 EAVSQSEAAA
+665 EAAAQAEAAA
-675 AAADQADS
+675 AAADKADGQ
-683 ELAQAKTEL
+683 LAQAKTEL
-692 VAAQEKYDAAAA
+692 AAAQEEYDAAAA
-704 QLKAQDAAAAAAAAA
+704 QLKAQDAAAAAATAA

-749 KRQESLKQAQ
+749 KRQAALHEAQ
-759 ETLDASLKVQ
+759 ETLDASLKAQ
-769 DETGDE
+769 EDGTDD
-775 EPDFSAELQAAIEAV
+775 EPDFSAELQAAMEAL
-790 SAAQTAKSDAHI
+790 STAQTAKSDAHI
-802 AAHVAR
+802 AAHLAR

-853 EQAES
+853 EQAEA
-858 AQQLA
+858 AQRLA
-863 HAAAARAQA
+863 HAAAASAQA

-912 EVALAEVNSKLAR
+912 EVALAEVNSKLSR

-939 TLLAQY
+939 TLLTQY

-968 EEQVE
+968 VEQVE
-973 RKAHAQTELKRI
+973 RKAQAQTELKRI

-1006 ADQLADLKKS
+1006 ADQVADLNKS
-1016 RDDLMNVVAEVDRQ
+1016 REDLMNVVAEVDRQ
-1030 VEEVFGKAFADVCAA
+1030 VEDVFGKAFADVCAA
-1045 FKDIFQVLFPGGE
+1045 FTDIFQVLFPGGE
-1058 GKLTLSN
+1058 GRLTLSD
-1065 PKDLLNTGIE
+1065 PRDLLNTGIE

-1173 VISQRLVKS
+1173 VISQRLVKT
-1182 PSEGEGPILQ
+1182 PGENEEPIP
-1192 STGVN
+1192 

>member
-1 MTLKGFKSFAN
+1 MYLKSLTLKGFKSFAN
-12 TVHMSL
+12 TVHMNL

-81 NSDGALPIEYSEVTI
+81 NTDGALPIEYSEVTI

-106 EYAINGTSVRLLDI
+106 EYAINGTPVRLLDI

-177 ENLAVNLSRVQDL
+177 ESLAVNLSRVQDL
-190 TNEVAKRLGP
+190 TSEVAKRLGP

-248 AQLADLETRLQELNT
+248 AQISDLEARLQGVNT
-263 KLTGTKSSFDE
+263 KLNAAKSSFDE
-274 VSPQLEKLTQTWAEL
+274 VSPELEKLTQTWAEL
-289 STLAERLESLANQ
+289 STLAERLEALANQ

-307 NALKETAELTRTAD
+307 NALRETAELTRTAD
-321 TTELEKRL
+321 TSELEKRL
-329 EKTHAEISEK
+329 DKTREEISEK
-339 QAAVAKAEEAL
+339 QAAAAKADDAV
-350 TQTQTAEVQAKER
+350 TQTQAAEERAKER
-363 EFAVRSQIEK
+363 EVAVRSQMEK

-387 LRGAVATAASLAE
+387 LRGAVSTAASLAE
-400 DAVTN
+400 EAAGN
-405 LNRMEEALQAATQ
+405 LSRMEDALQAAAQ
-418 RESACA
+418 RETACA
-424 EELSKVE
+424 QELSKVE

-445 REEELATAV
+445 REEKLAAAV
-454 ATIQEKVAQLAQEL
+454 ATIQAKVSQLSTEL
-468 GDAREEA
+468 GEAREEA
-475 AIWEAK
+475 AFWEAK
-481 REVLAKTLQPQD
+481 REVLAKTLQPED
-493 AAGAVAKAEL
+493 AAGAVAKAGL
-503 SGINAALLETIL
+503 SGVNAALLETIL
-515 VESGW
+515 VQAGW

-525 AVFGQWSKALLTAG
+525 AVFGKWSKALLTSG

-561 VADAAGTLAGAQK
+561 VADGVGTPFGTRNTT
-574 PESLEKAELPAGARW
+574 SLEKAKLPDGVCW
-589 ARELVHARKG
+589 AKDLVSARKG
-599 QSLPPVVAT
+599 KTLPPVVAA
-608 LLAGVAA
+608 LLTGVAA
-615 CQDLSEA
+615 CPDLSEA
-622 RDLVLTGGVT
+622 RDLVLTGEVA
-632 AAVTQVGDFLSATR
+632 AAVTQAGDFLSATR
-646 IVGGGDPE
+646 IVGGGDPD
-654 AGILRRATEYD
+654 AGILRRASEYD
-665 EAVSQSEAAA
+665 EAAAQAEAAA
-675 AAADQADS
+675 AAADKADGQ
-683 ELAQAKTEL
+683 LAQAKTEL
-692 VAAQEKYDAAAA
+692 AAAQEEYDAAAA
-704 QLKAQDAAAAAAAAA
+704 QLKAQDAAAAAATAA

-749 KRQESLKQAQ
+749 KRQAALHEAQ
-759 ETLDASLKVQ
+759 ETLDASLKAQ
-769 DETGDE
+769 EDGTDD
-775 EPDFSAELQAAIEAV
+775 EPDFSAELQAAMEAL
-790 SAAQTAKSDAHI
+790 STAQTAKSDAHI
-802 AAHVAR
+802 AAHLAR

-853 EQAES
+853 EQAEA
-858 AQQLA
+858 AQRLA
-863 HAAAARAQA
+863 HAAAASAQA

-939 TLLAQY
+939 TLLTQY

-968 EEQVE
+968 VEQVE
-973 RKAHAQTELKRI
+973 RKAQAQTELKRI

-1006 ADQLADLKKS
+1006 ADQVADLNKS
-1016 RDDLMNVVAEVDRQ
+1016 REDLMNVVAEVDRQ
-1030 VEEVFGKAFADVCAA
+1030 VEDVFGKAFSDVCAA
-1045 FKDIFQVLFPGGE
+1045 FTDIFQVLFPGGE
-1058 GKLTLSN
+1058 GRLTLSD
-1065 PKDLLNTGIE
+1065 PRDLLNTGIE

-1173 VISQRLVKS
+1173 VISQRLVKT
-1182 PSEGEGPILQ
+1182 PGENEESIP
-1192 STGVN
+1192 

>member
-1 MTLKGFKSFAN
+1 MYLKSLTLKGFKSFAN
-12 TVHMSL
+12 TVHMNL

-81 NSDGALPIEYSEVTI
+81 NTDGALPIEYSEVTI

-106 EYAINGTSVRLLDI
+106 EYAINGTPVRLLDI

-177 ENLAVNLSRVQDL
+177 ESLAVNLSRVQDL
-190 TNEVAKRLGP
+190 TSEVAKRLGP

-248 AQLADLETRLQELNT
+248 AQISDLEARLQGVNT
-263 KLTGTKSSFDE
+263 KLNAAKSSFDE
-274 VSPQLEKLTQTWAEL
+274 VSPELEKLTQTWAEL
-289 STLAERLESLANQ
+289 STLAERLEALANQ

-307 NALKETAELTRTAD
+307 NALRETAELTRTAD
-321 TTELEKRL
+321 TSELEKRL
-329 EKTHAEISEK
+329 DKTREEISEK
-339 QAAVAKAEEAL
+339 QAAAAKADDAV
-350 TQTQTAEVQAKER
+350 TQTQAAEERAKER
-363 EFAVRSQIEK
+363 EVAVRSQMEK

-387 LRGAVATAASLAE
+387 LRGAVSTAASLAE
-400 DAVTN
+400 EAAGN
-405 LNRMEEALQAATQ
+405 LSRMEDALQAAAQ
-418 RESACA
+418 RETACA
-424 EELSKVE
+424 QELSKVE

-445 REEELATAV
+445 REEKLAAAV
-454 ATIQEKVAQLAQEL
+454 ATIQAKVSELSTEL
-468 GDAREEA
+468 GEAREEA
-475 AIWEAK
+475 AFWEAK
-481 REVLAKTLQPQD
+481 REVLAKTLQPED
-493 AAGAVAKAEL
+493 AAGAVAKAGL
-503 SGINAALLETIL
+503 SGVSAALLETIL
-515 VESGW
+515 VQAGW

-525 AVFGQWSKALLTAG
+525 AVFGKWSKALLTSG

-561 VADAAGTLAGAQK
+561 VADGVGTPFGARNTA
-574 PESLEKAELPAGARW
+574 SLEKAKLPDGVCW
-589 ARELVHARKG
+589 AKDLVSARKG
-599 QSLPPVVAT
+599 KTLPPVVAA
-608 LLAGVAA
+608 LLTGVAA
-615 CQDLSEA
+615 CPDLSEA
-622 RDLVLTGGVT
+622 RDLVLNGEVA
-632 AAVTQVGDFLSATR
+632 AAVTQAGDFLSATR
-646 IVGGGDPE
+646 IVGGGDPD
-654 AGILRRATEYD
+654 AGILRRASEYD
-665 EAVSQSEAAA
+665 EAAAQAEAAA
-675 AAADQADS
+675 AAADKADGQ
-683 ELAQAKTEL
+683 LAQAKTEL
-692 VAAQEKYDAAAA
+692 AAAQEEYDAAAA
-704 QLKAQDAAAAAAAAA
+704 QLKAQDAAAAAATAA

-749 KRQESLKQAQ
+749 KRQAALHEAQ
-759 ETLDASLKVQ
+759 ETLDASLKAQ
-769 DETGDE
+769 EDGTDD
-775 EPDFSAELQAAIEAV
+775 EPDFSAELQAAMEAL
-790 SAAQTAKSDAHI
+790 STAQIAKSDARI
-802 AAHVAR
+802 AAHLAR

-822 RNIAAEKAAA
+822 RNIAAEQAAA

-853 EQAES
+853 EQAEA
-858 AQQLA
+858 AQRLA
-863 HAAAARAQA
+863 HVAAASAQA

-925 LLEQAQQECGLDET
+925 LLEQAQQECGLDEP
-939 TLLAQY
+939 TLLAEY

-955 EAGETI
+955 ESGETI

-973 RKAHAQTELKRI
+973 RKAQAQTELKRI

-1045 FKDIFQVLFPGGE
+1045 FTDIFQVLFPGGE
-1058 GKLTLSN
+1058 GKLTLSD

-1173 VISQRLVKS
+1173 VISQRLVKN
-1182 PSEGEGPILQ
+1182 PGANE
-1192 STGVN
+1192 

>member
-1 MTLKGFKSFAN
+1 MYLKSLTLKGFKSFAN
-12 TVHMSL
+12 TVHMNL

-67 KAPLGRAEVQLTID
+67 KTPLGRAEVQLTID
-81 NSDGALPIEYSEVTI
+81 NTDGALPIEYSEVTI

-106 EYAINGTSVRLLDI
+106 EYAINGTPVRLLDI

-177 ENLAVNLSRVQDL
+177 ESLAVNLSRVQDL
-190 TNEVAKRLGP
+190 TSEVAKRLGP

-248 AQLADLETRLQELNT
+248 AQIADLEARLQGVNT
-263 KLTGTKSSFDE
+263 KLNAAKSSFDE
-274 VSPQLEKLTQTWAEL
+274 VSPELEKLTQTWAEL
-289 STLAERLESLANQ
+289 STLAERLEALENQ

-307 NALKETAELTRTAD
+307 NALRETAELTRTAD
-321 TTELEKRL
+321 TSELEKRL
-329 EKTHAEISEK
+329 DKTREEISEK
-339 QAAVAKAEEAL
+339 QAAAAKADDAV
-350 TQTQTAEVQAKER
+350 TQTQAAEERAKER
-363 EFAVRSQIEK
+363 EVAVRSQMEK

-400 DAVTN
+400 EAAGN
-405 LNRMEEALQAATQ
+405 LSRMEEALQAAAQ
-418 RESACA
+418 RETACA
-424 EELSKVE
+424 QELSKVE

-445 REEELATAV
+445 REEKLAAAV
-454 ATIQEKVAQLAQEL
+454 ATIQAKVSQLSTEL
-468 GDAREEA
+468 GEAREEA
-475 AIWEAK
+475 AFWEAK
-481 REVLAKTLQPQD
+481 REVLAKTLQPED
-493 AAGAVAKAEL
+493 AAGAVAKAGL
-503 SGINAALLETIL
+503 SGVSAALLETIL
-515 VESGW
+515 VQAGW

-525 AVFGQWSKALLTAG
+525 AVFGKWSKALLTSG

-561 VADAAGTLAGAQK
+561 VADGVGTPLEARNMA
-574 PESLEKAELPAGARW
+574 SLEKAKLPDGVCW
-589 ARELVHARKG
+589 AKDLVSARKG
-599 QSLPPVVAT
+599 KTLPPVVAA
-608 LLAGVAA
+608 LLTGVAA
-615 CQDLSEA
+615 CPDLSEA
-622 RDLVLTGGVT
+622 RDLVLTGEVA
-632 AAVTQVGDFLSATR
+632 AAVTQAGDFLSATR
-646 IVGGGDPE
+646 IVGGGDPD
-654 AGILRRATEYD
+654 AGILRRASEYD
-665 EAVSQSEAAA
+665 EAAAQAEAAA
-675 AAADQADS
+675 AAADKADGQ
-683 ELAQAKTEL
+683 LAQAKTEL
-692 VAAQEKYDAAAA
+692 VAAQEEYDAAAA
-704 QLKAQDAAAAAAAAA
+704 QLKAQDAAAAAATAA

-749 KRQESLKQAQ
+749 KRQAALHEAQ
-759 ETLDASLKVQ
+759 ETLDASLKAQ
-769 DETGDE
+769 EDGTDD
-775 EPDFSAELQAAIEAV
+775 EPDFSAELQAAMEAL
-790 SAAQTAKSDAHI
+790 STAQTAKSEARI
-802 AAHVAR
+802 AAHLAR

-822 RNIAAEKAAA
+822 RNIAVEKAAA

-853 EQAES
+853 EQAEA
-858 AQQLA
+858 AQRLA
-863 HAAAARAQA
+863 HAAAASAQA

-939 TLLAQY
+939 TLLTQY

-968 EEQVE
+968 VEQVE
-973 RKAHAQTELKRI
+973 RKAQAQTELKRI

-1006 ADQLADLKKS
+1006 ADQVADLNKS
-1016 RDDLMNVVAEVDRQ
+1016 REDLMNVVAEVDRQ
-1030 VEEVFGKAFADVCAA
+1030 VEDVFGKAFADVCAA
-1045 FKDIFQVLFPGGE
+1045 FTDIFQVLFPGGE
-1058 GKLTLSN
+1058 GRLTLSD

-1173 VISQRLVKS
+1173 VISQRLVKT
-1182 PSEGEGPILQ
+1182 PGENEESIP
-1192 STGVN
+1192 

>member
-1 MTLKGFKSFAN
+1 MYLKSLTLKGFKSFAN
-12 TVHMSL
+12 TVHMNL

-81 NSDGALPIEYSEVTI
+81 NTDGALPIEYSEVTI

-106 EYAINGTSVRLLDI
+106 EYAINGTPVRLLDI

-177 ENLAVNLSRVQDL
+177 ESLAVNLSRVQDL
-190 TNEVAKRLGP
+190 TSEVAKRLGP

-248 AQLADLETRLQELNT
+248 AQISDLEARLQGVNT
-263 KLTGTKSSFDE
+263 KLNAAKSSFDE
-274 VSPQLEKLTQTWAEL
+274 VSPELEKLTQTWAEL
-289 STLAERLESLANQ
+289 STLAERLEALANQ

-307 NALKETAELTRTAD
+307 NALRETAELTRTAD
-321 TTELEKRL
+321 TSELEKRL
-329 EKTHAEISEK
+329 DKTREEISEK
-339 QAAVAKAEEAL
+339 QAAAAKADDAV
-350 TQTQTAEVQAKER
+350 TQTQAAEERAKER
-363 EFAVRSQIEK
+363 EVAVRSQMEK

-400 DAVTN
+400 EAAGN
-405 LNRMEEALQAATQ
+405 LSRMEEALQAAAQ
-418 RESACA
+418 RETACA
-424 EELSKVE
+424 QELSKVE

-445 REEELATAV
+445 REEKLAAAV
-454 ATIQEKVAQLAQEL
+454 ATIQAKVSQLSTEL
-468 GDAREEA
+468 GEAREEA
-475 AIWEAK
+475 AFWEAK
-481 REVLAKTLQPQD
+481 REVLAKTLQPED
-493 AAGAVAKAEL
+493 AAGAVAKAGL
-503 SGINAALLETIL
+503 SGVSAALLETIL
-515 VESGW
+515 VQAGW

-525 AVFGQWSKALLTAG
+525 AVFGKWSKALLTSG

-561 VADAAGTLAGAQK
+561 VADGVGTPLEARNTA
-574 PESLEKAELPAGARW
+574 SLEKAKLPDGVCW
-589 ARELVHARKG
+589 AKDLVSARKG
-599 QSLPPVVAT
+599 KTLPPVVAA
-608 LLAGVAA
+608 LLTGVAA
-615 CQDLSEA
+615 CPDLSEA
-622 RDLVLTGGVT
+622 RDLVLTGEVA
-632 AAVTQVGDFLSATR
+632 AAVTQAGDFLSATR
-646 IVGGGDPE
+646 IVGGGDPD
-654 AGILRRATEYD
+654 AGILRRASEYD
-665 EAVSQSEAAA
+665 EAAAQAEAAA
-675 AAADQADS
+675 AAADKADGQ
-683 ELAQAKTEL
+683 LAQAKTEL
-692 VAAQEKYDAAAA
+692 AAAQEEYDAAAA
-704 QLKAQDAAAAAAAAA
+704 QLKAQDAAAAAATAA

-749 KRQESLKQAQ
+749 KRQAALHEAQ
-759 ETLDASLKVQ
+759 ETLDASLKAQ
-769 DETGDE
+769 EGGTDD
-775 EPDFSAELQAAIEAV
+775 EPDFSAELQAATEAL
-790 SAAQTAKSDAHI
+790 STAQIAKSDARI
-802 AAHVAR
+802 AAHLAR

-822 RNIAAEKAAA
+822 RNIVAEKAAA

-853 EQAES
+853 EQAEA
-858 AQQLA
+858 AQRLA
-863 HAAAARAQA
+863 HAAAASAQA

-939 TLLAQY
+939 TLLTQY

-968 EEQVE
+968 AEQVE
-973 RKAHAQTELKRI
+973 RKAQAQTELKRI

-1006 ADQLADLKKS
+1006 ADQVADLNKS
-1016 RDDLMNVVAEVDRQ
+1016 REDLMNVVAEVDRQ
-1030 VEEVFGKAFADVCAA
+1030 VEDVFGKAFSDVCAA
-1045 FKDIFQVLFPGGE
+1045 FTDIFQVLFPGGE
-1058 GKLTLSN
+1058 GRLTLSD
-1065 PKDLLNTGIE
+1065 PRDLLNTGIE

-1173 VISQRLVKS
+1173 VISQRLVK
-1182 PSEGEGPILQ
+1182 PPGENEESIP
-1192 STGVN
+1192 

>member
-1 MTLKGFKSFAN
+1 
-12 TVHMSL
+12 
-18 EPGVT
+18 
-23 CVVGPNGSGK
+23 
-33 SNVVDALAWVMG
+33 
-45 EQGAKNLRGS
+45 
-55 QMSDVIFAGTKT
+55 
-67 KAPLGRAEVQLTID
+67 
-81 NSDGALPIEYSEVTI
+81 
-96 SRTMFRAGGS
+96 MFRAGGS
-106 EYAINGTSVRLLDI
+106 EYAINGTPVRLLDI

-177 ENLAVNLSRVQDL
+177 ESLAVNLSRVQDL
-190 TNEVAKRLGP
+190 TSEVAKRLGP

-237 GSQTASKEQIS
+237 GTQTASKEQIS
-248 AQLADLETRLQELNT
+248 AQIADLEARLQGVNT
-263 KLTGTKSSFDE
+263 KLNAAKSSFDE
-274 VSPQLEKLTQTWAEL
+274 VSPELEKLTQTWAEL
-289 STLAERLESLANQ
+289 STLAERLEALENQ

-307 NALKETAELTRTAD
+307 NALRETAELTRTAD
-321 TTELEKRL
+321 TSELEKRL
-329 EKTHAEISEK
+329 DKTREEISEK
-339 QAAVAKAEEAL
+339 QAAAAKADDAV
-350 TQTQTAEVQAKER
+350 TQTQAAEERAKER
-363 EFAVRSQIEK
+363 EVAVRSQMEK

-387 LRGAVATAASLAE
+387 LRGAVSTAASLAE
-400 DAVTN
+400 EAAGN
-405 LNRMEEALQAATQ
+405 LSRMEDALQAAAQ
-418 RESACA
+418 RETACA
-424 EELSKVE
+424 QELSKVE

-445 REEELATAV
+445 REEKLAAAV
-454 ATIQEKVAQLAQEL
+454 ATIQAKVSQLSTEL
-468 GDAREEA
+468 GEAREEA
-475 AIWEAK
+475 AFWEAK
-481 REVLAKTLQPQD
+481 REVLAKTLQPED
-493 AAGAVAKAEL
+493 AAGAVAKAGL
-503 SGINAALLETIL
+503 SGVNAALLETIL
-515 VESGW
+515 VQAGW

-525 AVFGQWSKALLTAG
+525 AVFGKWSKALLTSG

-561 VADAAGTLAGAQK
+561 VADGVGTPFGTRNTT
-574 PESLEKAELPAGARW
+574 SLEKAKLPDGVCW
-589 ARELVHARKG
+589 AKDLVSARKG
-599 QSLPPVVAT
+599 KTLPPVVAA
-608 LLAGVAA
+608 LLTGVAA
-615 CQDLSEA
+615 CPDLSEA
-622 RDLVLTGGVT
+622 RDLVLTGEVA
-632 AAVTQVGDFLSATR
+632 AAVTQAGDFLSATR
-646 IVGGGDPE
+646 IVGGGDPD
-654 AGILRRATEYD
+654 AGILRRASEYD
-665 EAVSQSEAAA
+665 EAAAQAEAAA
-675 AAADQADS
+675 AAADKADGQ
-683 ELAQAKTEL
+683 LAQAKTEL
-692 VAAQEKYDAAAA
+692 VAAQEEYDAAAA
-704 QLKAQDAAAAAAAAA
+704 QLKAQDAAAAAATAA

-749 KRQESLKQAQ
+749 KRQAALHEAQ
-759 ETLDASLKVQ
+759 ETLDASLKAQ
-769 DETGDE
+769 EDGTDD
-775 EPDFSAELQAAIEAV
+775 EPDFSAELQAAMEAL
-790 SAAQTAKSDAHI
+790 STAQTAKSEARI
-802 AAHVAR
+802 AAHLAR

-853 EQAES
+853 EQAEA
-858 AQQLA
+858 AQRLA
-863 HAAAARAQA
+863 HAAAASAQA

-939 TLLAQY
+939 TLLTQY

-968 EEQVE
+968 VEQVE
-973 RKAHAQTELKRI
+973 RKAQAQTELKRI

-1006 ADQLADLKKS
+1006 ADQVADLNKS
-1016 RDDLMNVVAEVDRQ
+1016 REDLMNVVAEVDRQ
-1030 VEEVFGKAFADVCAA
+1030 VEDVFGKAFADVCAA
-1045 FKDIFQVLFPGGE
+1045 FTDIFQVLFPGGE
-1058 GKLTLSN
+1058 GRLTLSD

-1173 VISQRLVKS
+1173 VISQRLVKT
-1182 PSEGEGPILQ
+1182 PGENEESIP
-1192 STGVN
+1192 

>member
-1 MTLKGFKSFAN
+1 MYLKSLTLKGFKSFAN
-12 TVHMSL
+12 TVHMNL

-67 KAPLGRAEVQLTID
+67 KTPLGRAEVQLTID
-81 NSDGALPIEYSEVTI
+81 NTDGALPIEYSEVTI

-106 EYAINGTSVRLLDI
+106 EYAINGTPVRLLDI

-177 ENLAVNLSRVQDL
+177 ESLAVNLSRVQDL
-190 TNEVAKRLGP
+190 TSEVAKRLGP

-248 AQLADLETRLQELNT
+248 AQIADLEARLQGANT
-263 KLTGTKSSFDE
+263 KLNAAKSSFDE
-274 VSPQLEKLTQTWAEL
+274 VSPELEKLTQTWAEL
-289 STLAERLESLANQ
+289 STLAERLEALENQ

-307 NALKETAELTRTAD
+307 NALRETAELTRTAD
-321 TTELEKRL
+321 TSELEKRL
-329 EKTHAEISEK
+329 EKTREEISEK
-339 QAAVAKAEEAL
+339 QVAVAKADDAV
-350 TQTQTAEVQAKER
+350 TQTQAAEERAKER
-363 EFAVRSQIEK
+363 EVAVRSQMEK

-400 DAVTN
+400 EAAGN
-405 LNRMEEALQAATQ
+405 LSRMEEALQAAAQ
-418 RESACA
+418 RETVCA
-424 EELSKVE
+424 QELSKVE

-445 REEELATAV
+445 REEKFAAAV
-454 ATIQEKVAQLAQEL
+454 ATIQAKVSQLSTEL
-468 GDAREEA
+468 GEAREEA
-475 AIWEAK
+475 AFWEAK
-481 REVLAKTLQPQD
+481 REVLAKTLQPED
-493 AAGAVAKAEL
+493 AAGAVAKAGL
-503 SGINAALLETIL
+503 SGVSAALLETIL

-525 AVFGQWSKALLTAG
+525 AVFGKWSKALLTSG

-561 VADAAGTLAGAQK
+561 VADGVGTPLGARNTA
-574 PESLEKAELPAGARW
+574 SLEKAKLPDGVCW
-589 ARELVHARKG
+589 AKDLVSARKG
-599 QSLPPVVAT
+599 KTLPPVVVA
-608 LLAGVAA
+608 LLTGVAA
-615 CQDLSEA
+615 CPDLSEA
-622 RDLVLTGGVT
+622 RDLVLTGEVA
-632 AAVTQVGDFLSATR
+632 AAVTQAGDFLSATR
-646 IVGGGDPE
+646 IVGGGDPD
-654 AGILRRATEYD
+654 AGILRRASEYD
-665 EAVSQSEAAA
+665 EAAAQAEAAA
-675 AAADQADS
+675 AAADKADGQ
-683 ELAQAKTEL
+683 LAQAKTEL
-692 VAAQEKYDAAAA
+692 AAAQEEYDEAAA
-704 QLKAQDAAAAAAAAA
+704 QLKAQDAAAAAATAA

-749 KRQESLKQAQ
+749 KRQAALQEAQ
-759 ETLDASLKVQ
+759 ETLDASLKAQ
-769 DETGDE
+769 DTGTED
-775 EPDFSAELQAAIEAV
+775 EPDFSAELQAAMEAL
-790 SAAQTAKSDAHI
+790 STAQTAKSDAHI
-802 AAHVAR
+802 AAHLVR

-853 EQAES
+853 EQAEA
-858 AQQLA
+858 AQRLA
-863 HAAAARAQA
+863 HAAAASAQA

-939 TLLAQY
+939 TLLTQY

-968 EEQVE
+968 VEQVE
-973 RKAHAQTELKRI
+973 RKAQAQTELKRI

-1006 ADQLADLKKS
+1006 ADQVADLNKS
-1016 RDDLMNVVAEVDRQ
+1016 REDLMNVVAEVDRQ
-1030 VEEVFGKAFADVCAA
+1030 VEDVFGKAFADVCTA
-1045 FKDIFQVLFPGGE
+1045 FTDIFQVLFPGGE
-1058 GKLTLSN
+1058 GRLTLNN

-1173 VISQRLVKS
+1173 VISQRLVKT
-1182 PSEGEGPILQ
+1182 PGENEESIP
-1192 STGVN
+1192 

>member
-1 MTLKGFKSFAN
+1 MYLKSLTLKGFKSFAN
-12 TVHMSL
+12 TVHMNL

-81 NSDGALPIEYSEVTI
+81 NTDGALPIEYSEVTI

-106 EYAINGTSVRLLDI
+106 EYAINGTPVRLLDI

-177 ENLAVNLSRVQDL
+177 ESLAVNLSRVQDL
-190 TNEVAKRLGP
+190 TSEVAKRLGP

-248 AQLADLETRLQELNT
+248 AQIADLEARLQGVNT
-263 KLTGTKSSFDE
+263 KLNAAKSSFDE
-274 VSPQLEKLTQTWAEL
+274 VSPELEKLTQTWAEL
-289 STLAERLESLANQ
+289 STLAERLEALANQ

-307 NALKETAELTRTAD
+307 NALRETAELTRTAD
-321 TTELEKRL
+321 TSELEKRL
-329 EKTHAEISEK
+329 DKTREEISEK
-339 QAAVAKAEEAL
+339 QAAAAKADDAV
-350 TQTQTAEVQAKER
+350 TQTQAAEERAKER
-363 EFAVRSQIEK
+363 EVAVRSQMEK

-400 DAVTN
+400 EAAGN
-405 LNRMEEALQAATQ
+405 LSRMEEALQAAAQ
-418 RESACA
+418 RETACA
-424 EELSKVE
+424 QELSKVE

-445 REEELATAV
+445 REEKLAAAV
-454 ATIQEKVAQLAQEL
+454 ATIQAKVSQLSTEL
-468 GDAREEA
+468 GEAREEA
-475 AIWEAK
+475 AFWEAK
-481 REVLAKTLQPQD
+481 REVLAKTLQPED
-493 AAGAVAKAEL
+493 AAGAVAKAGL
-503 SGINAALLETIL
+503 SGVSAALLETIL
-515 VESGW
+515 VQAGW

-525 AVFGQWSKALLTAG
+525 AVFGKWSKALLTSG

-561 VADAAGTLAGAQK
+561 VADGVGTPLEARNTA
-574 PESLEKAELPAGARW
+574 SLEKAKLPDGVCW
-589 ARELVHARKG
+589 AKDLVSARKG
-599 QSLPPVVAT
+599 KTLPPVVAA
-608 LLAGVAA
+608 LLTGVAA
-615 CQDLSEA
+615 CPDLSEA
-622 RDLVLTGGVT
+622 RDLVLNGEVA
-632 AAVTQVGDFLSATR
+632 AAVTQAGDFLSATR
-646 IVGGGDPE
+646 IVGGGDPD
-654 AGILRRATEYD
+654 AGILRRASEYD
-665 EAVSQSEAAA
+665 EAAAQAEAAA
-675 AAADQADS
+675 AAADKADGQ
-683 ELAQAKTEL
+683 LAQAKTEL
-692 VAAQEKYDAAAA
+692 AAAQEEYDAAAA
-704 QLKAQDAAAAAAAAA
+704 QLKAQDAAAAAATAA

-749 KRQESLKQAQ
+749 KRQAALHEAQ
-759 ETLDASLKVQ
+759 ETLDASLKAQ
-769 DETGDE
+769 EDGTDD
-775 EPDFSAELQAAIEAV
+775 EPDFSAELQAAMEAL
-790 SAAQTAKSDAHI
+790 STAQIAKSDAHI
-802 AAHVAR
+802 AAHLAR

-853 EQAES
+853 EQAEA
-858 AQQLA
+858 AQRLA
-863 HAAAARAQA
+863 HAAAASAQA

-939 TLLAQY
+939 TLLTQY

-968 EEQVE
+968 VEQVE
-973 RKAHAQTELKRI
+973 RKAQAQTELKRI

-1006 ADQLADLKKS
+1006 ADQVADLNKS
-1016 RDDLMNVVAEVDRQ
+1016 REDLMNVVAEVDRQ
-1030 VEEVFGKAFADVCAA
+1030 VEDVFGKAFADVRAA
-1045 FKDIFQVLFPGGE
+1045 FTDIFQVLFPGGE
-1058 GKLTLSN
+1058 GRLTLSD
-1065 PKDLLNTGIE
+1065 PRDLLNTGIE

-1173 VISQRLVKS
+1173 VISQRLVKT
-1182 PSEGEGPILQ
+1182 PGENEESIP
-1192 STGVN
+1192 

>member
-1 MTLKGFKSFAN
+1 MYLKSLTLKGFKSFAN

-55 QMSDVIFAGTKT
+55 QMSDVIFAGNKT
-67 KAPLGRAEVQLTID
+67 RAPLGRAEVQLTID
-81 NSDGALPIEYSEVTI
+81 NTDGALPIEYSEMTI

-106 EYAINGTSVRLLDI
+106 EYAINGTPVRLLDI

-177 ENLAVNLSRVQDL
+177 ESLAVNLSRVQDL
-190 TNEVAKRLGP
+190 TSEVAKRLGP

-248 AQLADLETRLQELNT
+248 AQIADLEARLQGVNT
-263 KLTGTKSSFDE
+263 KLNAAKSSFDE
-274 VSPQLEKLTQTWAEL
+274 VSPELEKLTQTWAEL
-289 STLAERLESLANQ
+289 STLAERLEALENQ

-307 NALKETAELTRTAD
+307 NALTETAELTRTAD
-321 TTELEKRL
+321 TSELEKRL
-329 EKTHAEISEK
+329 DKTREEISEK
-339 QAAVAKAEEAL
+339 QAVAAKADDAV
-350 TQTQTAEVQAKER
+350 TQTQAAEERAKER
-363 EFAVRSQIEK
+363 EVAVRSQMEK

-400 DAVTN
+400 EAAGN
-405 LNRMEEALQAATQ
+405 LSRMEEALQAAAQ
-418 RESACA
+418 RETVCA
-424 EELSKVE
+424 QELSKVE

-445 REEELATAV
+445 REEKLAAAV
-454 ATIQEKVAQLAQEL
+454 VTIQAKVSQLSTEL
-468 GDAREEA
+468 GEAREEA
-475 AIWEAK
+475 AFWEAK
-481 REVLAKTLQPQD
+481 REVLAKTLQPED
-493 AAGAVAKAEL
+493 AAGAVAKAGL
-503 SGINAALLETIL
+503 SGVSAALLETIL
-515 VESGW
+515 VQAGW

-525 AVFGQWSKALLTAG
+525 AVFGKWSKALLTSG

-561 VADAAGTLAGAQK
+561 VADGVGTPFGARNTA
-574 PESLEKAELPAGARW
+574 SLEKVKLPDGVCW
-589 ARELVHARKG
+589 AKDLVSARKG
-599 QSLPPVVAT
+599 KTLPPVVVA
-608 LLAGVAA
+608 LLTGVAA
-615 CQDLSEA
+615 CPDLSEA
-622 RDLVLTGGVT
+622 RDLVLTGEVA
-632 AAVTQVGDFLSATR
+632 AAVTQAGDFLSATR
-646 IVGGGDPE
+646 IVGGGDPD
-654 AGILRRATEYD
+654 AGILRRASEYD
-665 EAVSQSEAAA
+665 EAAAQAEAAA
-675 AAADQADS
+675 TAADKADGQ
-683 ELAQAKTEL
+683 LAQAKTEL
-692 VAAQEKYDAAAA
+692 AAAQEEYDAAAA
-704 QLKAQDAAAAAAAAA
+704 QLKAQDAAAAAATAA

-749 KRQESLKQAQ
+749 KRQAALHEAQ
-759 ETLDASLKVQ
+759 EALDASLKAQ
-769 DETGDE
+769 DAVTND
-775 EPDFSAELQAAIEAV
+775 EPDFSAELQAAMEAV
-790 SAAQTAKSDAHI
+790 STAQTAKSDAHI
-802 AAHVAR
+802 AAHLAR

-853 EQAES
+853 EQAEA
-858 AQQLA
+858 AQRLA
-863 HAAAARAQA
+863 HAAAASAQA
-872 QRQASTASREQLQ
+872 QRQASSASREQLQ

-939 TLLAQY
+939 TLLTQY

-968 EEQVE
+968 VEQVE
-973 RKAHAQTELKRI
+973 RKAQAQTELKRI

-1006 ADQLADLKKS
+1006 ADQVADLNKS
-1016 RDDLMNVVAEVDRQ
+1016 REDLMNVVAEVDRQ
-1030 VEEVFGKAFADVCAA
+1030 VEDVFGKAFADVCAA
-1045 FKDIFQVLFPGGE
+1045 FTDIFQVLFPGGE
-1058 GKLTLSN
+1058 GRLTLSD
-1065 PKDLLNTGIE
+1065 PRDLLNTGIE

-1173 VISQRLVKS
+1173 VISQRLVKT
-1182 PSEGEGPILQ
+1182 PGENEEPIP
-1192 STGVN
+1192 

>member
-1 MTLKGFKSFAN
+1 MYLKSLTLKGFKSFAN
-12 TVHMSL
+12 TVHMNL

-67 KAPLGRAEVQLTID
+67 KTPLGRAEVQLTID
-81 NSDGALPIEYSEVTI
+81 NTDGALPIEYSEVTI

-106 EYAINGTSVRLLDI
+106 EYAINGTPVRLLDI

-177 ENLAVNLSRVQDL
+177 ESLAVNLSRVQDL
-190 TNEVAKRLGP
+190 TSEVAKRLGP

-248 AQLADLETRLQELNT
+248 AQIADLEARLQGVNT
-263 KLTGTKSSFDE
+263 KLNAAKSSFDE
-274 VSPQLEKLTQTWAEL
+274 VSPELEKLTQTWAEL
-289 STLAERLESLANQ
+289 STLAERLEALENQ

-321 TTELEKRL
+321 TSELEKRL
-329 EKTHAEISEK
+329 DKTREEISEK
-339 QAAVAKAEEAL
+339 QAAAAKADDAV
-350 TQTQTAEVQAKER
+350 TQTQAAEERAKER
-363 EFAVRSQIEK
+363 EVAVRSQMEK

-400 DAVTN
+400 EAAGN
-405 LNRMEEALQAATQ
+405 LSRMEEALQAAAQ
-418 RESACA
+418 RETVCA
-424 EELSKVE
+424 QELSKVE

-445 REEELATAV
+445 REEKLAAAV
-454 ATIQEKVAQLAQEL
+454 ATIQAKVSQLSTEL
-468 GDAREEA
+468 GEAREEA
-475 AIWEAK
+475 AFWEAK
-481 REVLAKTLQPQD
+481 REVLAKTLQPED
-493 AAGAVAKAEL
+493 AAGAVAKAGL
-503 SGINAALLETIL
+503 SGVSAALLETIL
-515 VESGW
+515 VQAGW

-525 AVFGQWSKALLTAG
+525 AVFGKWSKALLTSG

-561 VADAAGTLAGAQK
+561 VADGVGTPLGTRNTA
-574 PESLEKAELPAGARW
+574 SLEKAKLPDGVCW
-589 ARELVHARKG
+589 AKDLVSARKG
-599 QSLPPVVAT
+599 KTLPPVVAA
-608 LLAGVAA
+608 LLTGVAA
-615 CQDLSEA
+615 CPDLSEA
-622 RDLVLTGGVT
+622 RDLVVNGEVA
-632 AAVTQVGDFLSATR
+632 AAVTQAGDFLSATR
-646 IVGGGDPE
+646 IVGGGDPD
-654 AGILRRATEYD
+654 AGILRRASEYD
-665 EAVSQSEAAA
+665 EAAAQAEAAA
-675 AAADQADS
+675 AAADKADGQ
-683 ELAQAKTEL
+683 LAQAKTEL
-692 VAAQEKYDAAAA
+692 AAAQEEYDAAAA
-704 QLKAQDAAAAAAAAA
+704 QLKAQDAAAAAATAA

-749 KRQESLKQAQ
+749 KRQAALHEAQ
-759 ETLDASLKVQ
+759 ETLDASLKAQ
-769 DETGDE
+769 EDGTDD
-775 EPDFSAELQAAIEAV
+775 EPDFSAELQAAMEAL
-790 SAAQTAKSDAHI
+790 STAQIAKSDARI
-802 AAHVAR
+802 AAHLAR

-853 EQAES
+853 EQAEA
-858 AQQLA
+858 AQRLA
-863 HAAAARAQA
+863 HAAAASAQA

-939 TLLAQY
+939 TLLTQY

-968 EEQVE
+968 VEQVE
-973 RKAHAQTELKRI
+973 RKAQAQTELKRI

-1006 ADQLADLKKS
+1006 ADQVADLNKS
-1016 RDDLMNVVAEVDRQ
+1016 REDLMNVVAEVDRQ
-1030 VEEVFGKAFADVCAA
+1030 VEDVFGKAFSDVCAA
-1045 FKDIFQVLFPGGE
+1045 FTDIFQVLFPGGE
-1058 GKLTLSN
+1058 GRLTLSD
-1065 PKDLLNTGIE
+1065 PRDLLNTGIE

-1173 VISQRLVKS
+1173 VISQRLVKT
-1182 PSEGEGPILQ
+1182 PGENEESIP
-1192 STGVN
+1192 

>member
-1 MTLKGFKSFAN
+1 MYLKSLTLKGFKSFAN

-81 NSDGALPIEYSEVTI
+81 NTDGALPIEYSEVTI
-96 SRTMFRAGGS
+96 SRTMFRTGGS
-106 EYAINGTSVRLLDI
+106 DYAINGTPVRLLDI

-177 ENLAVNLSRVQDL
+177 ESLAVNLSRVQDL

-248 AQLADLETRLQELNT
+248 AKIAELETHLQEVNT
-263 KLTGTKSSFDE
+263 KLNAAKSSFDQVNPE
-274 VSPQLEKLTQTWAEL
+274 LEKLIQTWAEL
-289 STLAERLESLANQ
+289 STLAQRLESLANQ
-302 ARERA
+302 ARERTS
-307 NALKETAELTRTAD
+307 ALQETAELTRPAD
-321 TTELEKRL
+321 TAELEKRL
-329 EKTHAEISEK
+329 EKTREEITEK
-339 QAAVAKAEEAL
+339 QAAVAKADDAV
-350 TQTQTAEVQAKER
+350 TQTQTGEVRAKER

-373 LQRAQADRRETLER
+373 VQRARADRRETLER
-387 LRGAVATAASLAE
+387 LRGAVTTAASLAE
-400 DAVTN
+400 EAAGT
-405 LNRMEEALQAATQ
+405 LSRMEEALQAAAQ
-418 RESACA
+418 RETACA
-424 EELSKVE
+424 QELSKVE

-445 REEELATAV
+445 REEKLATAV
-454 ATIQEKVAQLAQEL
+454 ATIQEKVSQLTKEL
-468 GDAREEA
+468 GEAREEA
-475 AIWEAK
+475 AFWEAK
-481 REVLAKTLQPQD
+481 REVLVKTLQPED
-493 AAGAVAKAEL
+493 AAGAVVKAGL
-503 SGINAALLETIL
+503 SGVNAALLETIL

-525 AVFGQWSKALLTAG
+525 AVFGQWSKALLTSG

-561 VADAAGTLAGAQK
+561 IEDGLETPLGTQSTDG
-574 PESLEKAELPAGARW
+574 LEKAKLPAGTRW
-589 ARELVHARKG
+589 ARELVNARKG
-599 QSLPPVVAT
+599 NTLPPVVAT
-608 LLAGVAA
+608 LLAGVVA
-615 CQDLSEA
+615 CPDLSEA
-622 RDLVLTGGVT
+622 RDLVLTGKVA
-632 AAVTQVGDFLSATR
+632 AAVTQAGDFLSSTR
-646 IVGGGDPE
+646 IVGGGDPD
-654 AGILRRATEYD
+654 AGILRRASEYD
-665 EAVSQSEAAA
+665 EAATQAEAAA
-675 AAADQADS
+675 AAADKADC

-692 VAAQEKYDAAAA
+692 AAAQEEYDAAAA

-719 VAAAKAKRG
+719 VAAARAKHG

-735 RAGKHLEQARAETE
+735 RGGKQLEQARAEME
-749 KRQESLKQAQ
+749 KRQAALNQAQ
-759 ETLDASLKVQ
+759 ETLEASLKDQ
-769 DETGDE
+769 DEAGE
-775 EPDFSAELQAAIEAV
+775 EDPDYSAELQAAIEAV
-790 SAAQTAKSDAHI
+790 SVAQSAKSDAHI

-853 EQAES
+853 EQAEA

-863 HAAAARAQA
+863 QVAVSNAQA
-872 QRQASTASREQLQ
+872 QRQAGTASREQLQ
-885 TEMETLR
+885 TEIETLR

-925 LLEQAQQECGLDET
+925 LLEQAQQECGLDES
-939 TLLAQY
+939 TLLAEY

-955 EAGETI
+955 ETGETI

-968 EEQVE
+968 AEQVE
-973 RKAHAQTELKRI
+973 RKAQAQTELKRI

-1016 RDDLMNVVAEVDRQ
+1016 RDDLLNVVAEVDRQ
-1030 VEEVFGKAFADVCAA
+1030 VEDVFGKAFADVCAA

-1058 GKLTLSN
+1058 GRLTLSN

-1173 VISQRLVKS
+1173 VISQRLVKK
-1182 PSEGEGPILQ
+1182 PGEIE
-1192 STGVN
+1192 

>member
-1 MTLKGFKSFAN
+1 MYLKSLTLKGFKSFAN
-12 TVHMSL
+12 TVHMNL

-81 NSDGALPIEYSEVTI
+81 NTDGALPIEYSEVTI

-106 EYAINGTSVRLLDI
+106 EYAINGTPVRLLDI

-177 ENLAVNLSRVQDL
+177 ESLAVNLSRVQDL
-190 TNEVAKRLGP
+190 TSEVAKRLGP

-248 AQLADLETRLQELNT
+248 AQISDLEARLQGVNT
-263 KLTGTKSSFDE
+263 KLNAAKSSFDE
-274 VSPQLEKLTQTWAEL
+274 VSPELEKLTQTWAEL
-289 STLAERLESLANQ
+289 STLAERLEALANQ

-307 NALKETAELTRTAD
+307 NALRETAELTRTAD
-321 TTELEKRL
+321 TSELEKRL
-329 EKTHAEISEK
+329 DKTREEISEK
-339 QAAVAKAEEAL
+339 QAAAARADDAV
-350 TQTQTAEVQAKER
+350 TQTQAAEERAKER
-363 EFAVRSQIEK
+363 EVAVRSQMEK

-387 LRGAVATAASLAE
+387 LRGAVSTAASLAE
-400 DAVTN
+400 EAAGN
-405 LNRMEEALQAATQ
+405 LSRMEEALQAAAQ
-418 RESACA
+418 RETACA
-424 EELSKVE
+424 QELSKVE

-445 REEELATAV
+445 REEKLAAAV
-454 ATIQEKVAQLAQEL
+454 ATIQAKVSQLSTEL
-468 GDAREEA
+468 GEAREEA
-475 AIWEAK
+475 AFWEAK
-481 REVLAKTLQPQD
+481 REVLAKTLQPED
-493 AAGAVAKAEL
+493 AAGAVAKAGL
-503 SGINAALLETIL
+503 SGVNAALLETIL
-515 VESGW
+515 VQAGW

-525 AVFGQWSKALLTAG
+525 AVFGKWSKALLTSG

-561 VADAAGTLAGAQK
+561 VADGVGTPFGTRNTT
-574 PESLEKAELPAGARW
+574 SLEKAKLPDGVCW
-589 ARELVHARKG
+589 AKDLVSARKG
-599 QSLPPVVAT
+599 KTLPPVVAA
-608 LLAGVAA
+608 LLTGVAA
-615 CQDLSEA
+615 CPDLSEA
-622 RDLVLTGGVT
+622 RDLVLNGEVA
-632 AAVTQVGDFLSATR
+632 AAVTQAGDFLSATR
-646 IVGGGDPE
+646 IVGGGDPD
-654 AGILRRATEYD
+654 AGILRRASEYD
-665 EAVSQSEAAA
+665 EAAAQAEAAA
-675 AAADQADS
+675 AAADKADGQ
-683 ELAQAKTEL
+683 LAQAKTEL
-692 VAAQEKYDAAAA
+692 AAAQEEYDAAAA
-704 QLKAQDAAAAAAAAA
+704 QLKAQDAAAAAATAA

-749 KRQESLKQAQ
+749 KRQAALHEAQ
-759 ETLDASLKVQ
+759 ETLDASLKAQ
-769 DETGDE
+769 EDGTDD
-775 EPDFSAELQAAIEAV
+775 EPDFSAELQAAMEAL
-790 SAAQTAKSDAHI
+790 STAQIAKSDARI
-802 AAHVAR
+802 AAHLAR

-822 RNIAAEKAAA
+822 RNIVAEKAAA

-853 EQAES
+853 EQAEA
-858 AQQLA
+858 AQRLA
-863 HAAAARAQA
+863 HAAAASAQA

-939 TLLAQY
+939 TLLTQY

-968 EEQVE
+968 AEQVE
-973 RKAHAQTELKRI
+973 RKAQAQTELKRI

-1006 ADQLADLKKS
+1006 ADQVADLNKS
-1016 RDDLMNVVAEVDRQ
+1016 REDLMNVVAEVDRQ
-1030 VEEVFGKAFADVCAA
+1030 VEDVFGKAFSDVCAA
-1045 FKDIFQVLFPGGE
+1045 FTDIFQVLFPGGE
-1058 GKLTLSN
+1058 GRLTLSD
-1065 PKDLLNTGIE
+1065 PRDLLNTGIE

-1173 VISQRLVKS
+1173 VISQRLVKT
-1182 PSEGEGPILQ
+1182 PGENEESIP
-1192 STGVN
+1192 

>member
-1 MTLKGFKSFAN
+1 MYLKSLTLKGFKSFAN

-67 KAPLGRAEVQLTID
+67 RAPLGRAEVQLTID
-81 NSDGALPIEYSEVTI
+81 NTDGALPIEYSEVTI

-106 EYAINGTSVRLLDI
+106 EYAINGTPVRLLDI

-177 ENLAVNLSRVQDL
+177 DNLAVNLSRVQDL
-190 TNEVAKRLGP
+190 TNEVSKRLGP

-237 GSQTASKEQIS
+237 GTQTASKEQIS
-248 AQLADLETRLQELNT
+248 VQIAELETHLQEVNT
-263 KLTGTKSSFDE
+263 KLNAAKSSFDE
-274 VSPQLEKLTQTWAEL
+274 ISPELEKLTQTWAEL
-289 STLAERLESLANQ
+289 STLAERLEALENQ

-307 NALKETAELTRTAD
+307 TALSETAELTRTAD
-321 TTELEKRL
+321 TSELEKRL
-329 EKTHAEISEK
+329 EKTHAEITEK
-339 QAAVAKAEEAL
+339 QAAVAKADDAVA
-350 TQTQTAEVQAKER
+350 QTQAAEERAKER
-363 EFAVRSQIEK
+363 EVAVRSQIEK

-400 DAVTN
+400 EAAGN
-405 LNRMEEALQAATQ
+405 LSRMEEALQAATQ
-418 RESACA
+418 RETVCA
-424 EELSKVE
+424 QELSKVE

-445 REEELATAV
+445 REEKLAAAV
-454 ATIQEKVAQLAQEL
+454 ATIQAKVSQLSTEL
-468 GDAREEA
+468 GEAREEA
-475 AIWEAK
+475 AFWEAK
-481 REVLAKTLQPQD
+481 REVLAKTLQPED
-493 AAGAVAKAEL
+493 AAGAVAKAGL
-503 SGINAALLETIL
+503 SGVNAALLETIL
-515 VESGW
+515 VEAGW

-525 AVFGQWSKALLTAG
+525 AVFGKWSKALLTSG
-539 VESAADALRFVRQQS
+539 VESAADALRFVRQES

-561 VADAAGTLAGAQK
+561 VADGVGTPLGTQNTL
-574 PESLEKAELPAGARW
+574 ERTEKAKLPDGVRW
-589 ARELVHARKG
+589 AKDLVSARKG
-599 QSLPPVVAT
+599 KTLPPVVAA
-608 LLAGVAA
+608 LLTGVAA
-615 CQDLSEA
+615 CPDLSEA
-622 RDLVLTGGVT
+622 RDLVLTGEVA
-632 AAVTQVGDFLSATR
+632 AAVTQAGDFLSATR
-646 IVGGGDPE
+646 IVGGGDPD
-654 AGILRRATEYD
+654 AGILRRASEYD
-665 EAVSQSEAAA
+665 EAAAQAEAAA
-675 AAADQADS
+675 VAADQADGQ
-683 ELAQAKTEL
+683 LVQAKTEL
-692 VAAQEKYDAAAA
+692 AAAQEEYDAAAA

-735 RAGKHLEQARAETE
+735 RAGKHLEQARAENE
-749 KRQESLKQAQ
+749 KRQAALQEAQ
-759 ETLDASLKVQ
+759 ETLDASLKAQ
-769 DETGDE
+769 DETNQD

-790 SAAQTAKSDAHI
+790 SEAQTAKSDAHI
-802 AAHVAR
+802 AAHLAR

-853 EQAES
+853 EQAET
-858 AQQLA
+858 AQRLA
-863 HAAAARAQA
+863 HVAAASAQA

-925 LLEQAQQECGLDET
+925 LLEQAQQECGLDES
-939 TLLAQY
+939 TLLSQY

-968 EEQVE
+968 VEQVE
-973 RKAHAQTELKRI
+973 RKAQAQTELKRI

-1006 ADQLADLKKS
+1006 ADQVADLNKS
-1016 RDDLMNVVAEVDRQ
+1016 REDLMNVVAEVDRQ
-1030 VEEVFGKAFADVCAA
+1030 VEDVFGKAFSDVCAA
-1045 FKDIFQVLFPGGE
+1045 FTDIFQVLFPGGE
-1058 GKLTLSN
+1058 GRLTLSN

-1173 VISQRLVKS
+1173 VISQRLVKTPGKNEES
-1182 PSEGEGPILQ
+1182 IP
-1192 STGVN
+1192 

>member
-1 MTLKGFKSFAN
+1 MYLKSLTLKGFKSFAN

-67 KAPLGRAEVQLTID
+67 RAPLGRAEVQLTID
-81 NSDGALPIEYSEVTI
+81 NTDGALPIEYSEVTI

-106 EYAINGTSVRLLDI
+106 EYAINGTPVRLLDI

-177 ENLAVNLSRVQDL
+177 DNLAVNLSRVQDL
-190 TNEVAKRLGP
+190 TNEVSKRLGP

-248 AQLADLETRLQELNT
+248 AKIADLEARLQEVNT
-263 KLTGTKSSFDE
+263 KLNVAKSSFDE
-274 VSPQLEKLTQTWAEL
+274 VSPELEKLTQTWAEL

-307 NALKETAELTRTAD
+307 NALEETAELTRTAD

-329 EKTHAEISEK
+329 EKTREEITEK
-339 QAAVAKAEEAL
+339 QAAVAKADDAV
-350 TQTQTAEVQAKER
+350 TQTKAAEVRAKER

-373 LQRAQADRRETLER
+373 VQRARADKRETLER
-387 LRGAVATAASLAE
+387 LRGAVTTAASLAE
-400 DAVTN
+400 EATGN
-405 LNRMEEALQAATQ
+405 LSRMEEALQAAAQ
-418 RESACA
+418 RETACA
-424 EELSKVE
+424 QELSKVE

-445 REEELATAV
+445 QEEKLATTV
-454 ATIQEKVAQLAQEL
+454 ATIQEKVSQLTKEL
-468 GDAREEA
+468 GEAREEA
-475 AIWEAK
+475 AFWEAK
-481 REVLAKTLQPQD
+481 REVLAKTLQPED
-493 AAGAVAKAEL
+493 AAGAVVKAGL
-503 SGINAALLETIL
+503 NGVNAALLETIL
-515 VESGW
+515 VEAGW

-525 AVFGQWSKALLTAG
+525 AVFGQWSKALLTSG

-561 VADAAGTLAGAQK
+561 VADGSETPFGAQGSD
-574 PESLEKAELPAGARW
+574 SLEKAKLPAGVCW
-589 ARELVHARKG
+589 ARELVNARKG
-599 QSLPPVVAT
+599 NTLPPVVAT

-615 CQDLSEA
+615 CPDLSEA
-622 RDLVLTGGVT
+622 RDLVLTGKVA
-632 AAVTQVGDFLSATR
+632 AAVTQAGDFLSSTR
-646 IVGGGDPE
+646 IVGGGDPD
-654 AGILRRATEYD
+654 AGILRRASEYD
-665 EAVSQSEAAA
+665 EAAAQAEAAA
-675 AAADQADS
+675 VAADQADGQLARATT
-683 ELAQAKTEL
+683 ELA
-692 VAAQEKYDAAAA
+692 AAREEYDAAAA

-749 KRQESLKQAQ
+749 KRQEALKQAQ
-759 ETLDASLKVQ
+759 ETLDASLKAQ
-769 DETGDE
+769 DEAGED

-790 SAAQTAKSDAHI
+790 SEAQTAKSDAHI

-822 RNIAAEKAAA
+822 RNIAAEQAAA

-853 EQAES
+853 EQAEA
-858 AQQLA
+858 AQRLA
-863 HAAAARAQA
+863 HVAAASAQA

-925 LLEQAQQECGLDET
+925 LLEQAQQECGLDEP
-939 TLLAQY
+939 TLLAEY

-955 EAGETI
+955 ESGETI

-973 RKAHAQTELKRI
+973 RKAQAQTELKRI

-1045 FKDIFQVLFPGGE
+1045 FTDIFQVLFPGGE
-1058 GKLTLSN
+1058 GKLTLSD

-1173 VISQRLVKS
+1173 VISQRLVKN
-1182 PSEGEGPILQ
+1182 PGANE
-1192 STGVN
+1192 